1 MKENLLS
8 AIKAHD
14 FNTIRTI
21 CFDLSQEERL
31 KLKVF
36 FLDTPITQMYDMP
49 KSWAKNVPNDAI
61 VMAYAFMCLSDQREE
76 ILHFEQKNNI
86 CPWYAKGV
94 FYDFLSTAFYP
105 ELLALIQAPQ
115 GAYLKEELPQMYRE
129 NAEYISFEMLWVLYK
144 MDLIPFNEK
153 LFVKNFYHK
162 NVSYREEPF
171 FIDLLL
177 QYPEIAT
184 QILAAAP
191 KYIYTYLYDTEYI
204 LAMYQILAKNNY
216 FTNRDIVK
224 QYLEALLNPWKKN
237 ILNAYCRWIEVINP
251 TADEVIENQ
260 YTFFSLLSLGNTAL
274 INFAMK
280 QLQKAANASTFDFQ
294 AFADNFAL
302 CFATQKIAKSQLI
315 GVEILEKYYQKQAPT
330 SPDYRE
336 QLAVLFT
343 VPDAQLQEKVVTLL
357 TTYFNHE
364 GLPEVIA
371 PYRDYLKGKA
381 QDLLATLNPTPVPPP
396 EGKGASLNQDNNL
409 PSQFADCPPSGK
421 SARAE
426 YVGELEPHSSHN
438 SDTPRTPKIARAAR
452 TLTPENLLFLL
463 GDCLR
468 ERTAATIDLF
478 FEGLVQLQE
487 SLPANYTKELAPY
500 LKKLMKSHYLD
511 SVTTIIKGF
520 LYCYSHQKPLE
531 IPPYQY
537 TYEESNALR
546 EKLDEAGFEE
556 YLLWD
561 RLYKHKIFMPF
572 LFHKAQLTLK
582 YLNQKEVLP
591 FLSTPTHEPF
601 YIDTEIFVDKL
612 LQYEA
617 VNKQP
622 DLHDLIVAC
631 NRLLFR
637 EVSATA
643 KEKARQLKGDYA
655 KAIQYYLGLTDEIQP
670 TEELLPLWTQIT
682 RIKHPDRE
690 FPEFEITSA
699 KDIPSVVKPYYIGYG
714 WTKWRDR
721 DMFTFHNY
729 DIGYDEK
736 SEKGYWI
743 EYYRNSFSP
752 FYYNACGGSTPLST
766 EVNYLLSLNPHY
778 PDAILCGYI
787 ANNACGAE
795 EIRNMQ
801 LPLEAV
807 LRYDLRVR
815 HSGWLYIGACLLYD
829 KRPSRDL
836 AYEYILQALAR
847 DEDLHYV
854 GRYLSDALAMHFS
867 PINRFIEFLD
877 RPTRDPKLKAFQR
890 KVVTLYLEEVKKQD
904 KLPRNH
910 KKLVEFI
917 HL

>member
-14 FNTIRTI
+14 FNAIRNI
-21 CFDLSQEERL
+21 CFGLSEEERL

-76 ILHFEQKNNI
+76 ILHFERKNNI

-144 MDLIPFNEK
+144 MDLISFNEK
-153 LFVKNFYHK
+153 LFVENFYNK

-184 QILAAAP
+184 QILVAAP

-294 AFADNFAL
+294 SFADNFAL
-302 CFATQKIAKSQLI
+302 CFTIQKIAKSQLI
-315 GVEILEKYYQKQAPT
+315 GVEILEKYYKKQAPT
-330 SPDYRE
+330 NPDYRE

-343 VPDAQLQEKVVTLL
+343 VPDAQLQEKVANLL

-371 PYRDYLKGKA
+371 PYCDYLKGKA
-381 QDLLATLNPTPVPPP
+381 QDLLATPSPSENSENSENSPT
-396 EGKGASLNQDNNL
+396 
-409 PSQFADCPPSGK
+409 
-421 SARAE
+421 ARAARTS
-426 YVGELEPHSSHN
+426 HSS
-438 SDTPRTPKIARAAR
+438 RTPKIARAAR
-452 TLTPENLLFLL
+452 TLTPEDLLFLL

-478 FEGLVQLQE
+478 FEGLVQQQE

-531 IPPYQY
+531 IPSYQY

-546 EKLDEAGFEE
+546 EKLDEAAFEE
-556 YLLWD
+556 YLLWG

-582 YLNQKEVLP
+582 YLNEKEVLP

-631 NRLLFR
+631 NRLIFR

-655 KAIQYYLGLTDEIQP
+655 PAIQYYLGLTDEVQP

-690 FPEFEITSA
+690 FPEFENTSA

-729 DIGYDEK
+729 DVGYDEK

-743 EYYRNSFSP
+743 GHYRNSFSP
-752 FYYNACGGSTPLST
+752 LYYNACGGSTPLST

-787 ANNACGAE
+787 ANNACGAD

-847 DEDLHYV
+847 GEDLHYV
-854 GRYLSDALAMHFS
+854 ARYLSDALAMHFS
-867 PINRFIEFLD
+867 PINRFVEFLD

-890 KVVTLYLEEVKKQD
+890 KVVALYLEEAKKQD

-910 KKLVEFI
+910 KKLEEFS
-917 HL
+917 H

>member
-8 AIKAHD
+8 AIKVHD
-14 FNTIRTI
+14 FNAIRTI
-21 CFDLSQEERL
+21 CFGLSEEERL

-49 KSWAKNVPNDAI
+49 KSWAKNVPNDHI
-61 VMAYAFMCLSDQREE
+61 VMAYAFMCLSNQREE
-76 ILHFEQKNNI
+76 ILHFERKNNI

-153 LFVKNFYHK
+153 LFVENFYHK

-204 LAMYQILAKNNY
+204 LAMYHILAKNNY

-280 QLQKAANASTFDFQ
+280 QLQKAANASDFDFQ
-294 AFADNFAL
+294 SFADNFAL
-302 CFATQKIAKSQLI
+302 CFTTQKIAKSQLI
-315 GVEILEKYYQKQAPT
+315 GVEILEKHYKKQAPT
-330 SPDYRE
+330 NPDYRE

-343 VPDAQLQEKVVTLL
+343 VPDTKLQEKVATLL

-381 QDLLATLNPTPVPPP
+381 QDLLATLSPS
-396 EGKGASLNQDNNL
+396 ELSASSDLSDGSASSEN
-409 PSQFADCPPSGK
+409 SQTAFA
-421 SARAE
+421 
-426 YVGELEPHSSHN
+426 
-438 SDTPRTPKIARAAR
+438 IR
-452 TLTPENLLFLL
+452 TLTPIFYPLTPEKLLFLL

-468 ERTAATIDLF
+468 ERTAGTIGLF

-546 EKLDEAGFEE
+546 EKLDEAAFEE

-582 YLNQKEVLP
+582 YLNEKEVLP

-655 KAIQYYLGLTDEIQP
+655 KAIQYYLGLTDEVQP

-682 RIKHPDRE
+682 RIKYPDRE
-690 FPEFEITSA
+690 FPEFETTSA

-721 DMFTFHNY
+721 DIFTFHNY

-743 EYYRNSFSP
+743 EHYRNSFSP
-752 FYYNACGGSTPLST
+752 LYYNACGGSTPLST

-787 ANNACGAE
+787 ANNAYGAE

-801 LPLEAV
+801 LPLEAI
-807 LRYDLRVR
+807 LRYDLRVC

-836 AYEYILQALAR
+836 AYEYILQALTR
-847 DEDLHYV
+847 GEDLHYV
-854 GRYLSDALAMHFS
+854 ARYLSDALAMHFS
-867 PINRFIEFLD
+867 PINRFVEFLD
-877 RPTRDPKLKAFQR
+877 RPISDPKVKAFQR
-890 KVVTLYLEEVKKQD
+890 KVVALYLEEAKKQD

-910 KKLVEFI
+910 KKLAAFSD
-917 HL
+917 

>member
-14 FNTIRTI
+14 FNAIRTI
-21 CFDLSQEERL
+21 CFGLSQEERL

-36 FLDTPITQMYDMP
+36 FLDTPITQMYDLP
-49 KSWAKNVPNDAI
+49 KSWAKNVPNDHI
-61 VMAYAFMCLSDQREE
+61 VMAYVFMCLSDQREE
-76 ILHFEQKNNI
+76 ILHFERKNNI
-86 CPWYAKGV
+86 SPWYAKGV

-191 KYIYTYLYDTEYI
+191 KYIYTYLYHTEYI

-260 YTFFSLLSLGNTAL
+260 YTLFSLLSLGNTAL

-280 QLQKAANASTFDFQ
+280 QLQKAANAFDFQ
-294 AFADNFAL
+294 SFADNFAL

-315 GVEILEKYYQKQAPT
+315 GVEILEKHYQKQAPIN
-330 SPDYRE
+330 PNYRE

-343 VPDAQLQEKVVTLL
+343 IPDTQLQEKVANLL

-364 GLPEVIA
+364 GLPKIIA

-381 QDLLATLNPTPVPPP
+381 QDLLATLSPSENSENSENSPT
-396 EGKGASLNQDNNL
+396 ACAART
-409 PSQFADCPPSGK
+409 SQTAC
-421 SARAE
+421 
-426 YVGELEPHSSHN
+426 
-438 SDTPRTPKIARAAR
+438 AAR
-452 TLTPENLLFLL
+452 TLTPITYPLTPNDLLFLL

-546 EKLDEAGFEE
+546 EKLDEAAFEE

-582 YLNQKEVLP
+582 YLNEKEVLP

-637 EVSATA
+637 EVSEAA

-655 KAIQYYLGLTDEIQP
+655 KAIQYYLGLTDEVQP
-670 TEELLPLWTQIT
+670 TEEFLPLWTQIT

-690 FPEFEITSA
+690 FPEFENTSA

-729 DIGYDEK
+729 DVGYDEK

-743 EYYRNSFSP
+743 EHYRNSFSP
-752 FYYNACGGSTPLST
+752 LYYNACGGSTPLST

-795 EIRNMQ
+795 EIRNML

-847 DEDLHYV
+847 GEDLHYV
-854 GRYLSDALAMHFS
+854 GRYLSDVLAMHFS
-867 PINRFIEFLD
+867 PINRFVEFLD

-890 KVVTLYLEEVKKQD
+890 KVVTLYLDEAKKQD

-910 KKLVEFI
+910 KKLVEFS
-917 HL
+917 L

>member
-14 FNTIRTI
+14 FNAIRNI
-21 CFDLSQEERL
+21 CFGLSEEERL

-76 ILHFEQKNNI
+76 ILHFERKNNI

-129 NAEYISFEMLWVLYK
+129 NAKYISFEMLWVLYK

-153 LFVKNFYHK
+153 LFVENFYHK

-204 LAMYQILAKNNY
+204 LAMYHILAKNNY

-294 AFADNFAL
+294 SFADNFTL
-302 CFATQKIAKSQLI
+302 CFAIPKIAKSQLI
-315 GVEILEKYYQKQAPT
+315 GLDILEKYYKKQAPT
-330 SPDYRE
+330 NTEYRE

-343 VPDAQLQEKVVTLL
+343 VPEVILQEKVAGLL
-357 TTYFNHE
+357 TTYFAEE
-364 GLPEVIA
+364 GLAEVVA
-371 PYRDYLKGKA
+371 PYRDYLKI
-381 QDLLATLNPTPVPPP
+381 PTPV
-396 EGKGASLNQDNNL
+396 SLPQEEEPLSKEACQDNISSSFEERFPL
-409 PSQFADCPPSGK
+409 EVGKLQVPTTAD
-421 SARAE
+421 
-426 YVGELEPHSSHN
+426 
-438 SDTPRTPKIARAAR
+438 T
-452 TLTPENLLFLL
+452 LLFLL

-468 ERTAATIDLF
+468 ERTAGTIDLF

-531 IPPYQY
+531 IPSYQY

-546 EKLDEAGFEE
+546 EKLDEAAFEE
-556 YLLWD
+556 YLLWG

-582 YLNQKEVLP
+582 YLNEKEVLP

-631 NRLLFR
+631 NRLIFK
-637 EVSATA
+637 EVSVVA

-655 KAIQYYLGLTDEIQP
+655 PAIQYYLGLTDEIQP

-682 RIKHPDRE
+682 RIKHPNRE
-690 FPEFEITSA
+690 FPEFETTSA

-729 DIGYDEK
+729 DVGYDEK

-743 EYYRNSFSP
+743 GHYRNSFSP
-752 FYYNACGGSTPLST
+752 LYYNACGGSTPLST

-787 ANNACGAE
+787 ANNACGAD

-847 DEDLHYV
+847 GEDLHYV
-854 GRYLSDALAMHFS
+854 ARYLSDALAMHFS
-867 PINRFIEFLD
+867 PINRFVEFLD

-890 KVVTLYLEEVKKQD
+890 KVVALYLEEAKKQD

-910 KKLVEFI
+910 KKIAEFN
-917 HL
+917 HQ

>member
-8 AIKAHD
+8 AVKAHD
-14 FNTIRTI
+14 FNAIRTI
-21 CFDLSQEERL
+21 CFGLSQEERL

-49 KSWAKNVPNDAI
+49 KSWAKNVPNDHI

-76 ILHFEQKNNI
+76 ILHFERKNNI
-86 CPWYAKGV
+86 SPWYAKGV

-115 GAYLKEELPQMYRE
+115 GAYLKEELPQMYLE
-129 NAEYISFEMLWVLYK
+129 NAKWISFEMLWVLYK
-144 MDLIPFNEK
+144 LDLIPFNEK
-153 LFVKNFYHK
+153 LFIENFYHK

-204 LAMYQILAKNNY
+204 LAMYHILAKNNY

-224 QYLEALLNPWKKN
+224 QYLQALLNPWKKN
-237 ILNAYCRWIEVINP
+237 ILNAYCRWIEAINP
-251 TADEVIENQ
+251 TTDEVIENQ
-260 YTFFSLLSLGNTAL
+260 YILFSILSLGNTAL

-294 AFADNFAL
+294 SFADNFTL
-302 CFATQKIAKSQLI
+302 CFAIPKIAKSQLI
-315 GVEILEKYYQKQAPT
+315 GLDILEKYYKKQAPT
-330 SPDYRE
+330 NTEYRE

-343 VPDAQLQEKVVTLL
+343 VPEVILQEKVAGLL
-357 TTYFNHE
+357 TTYFAEE
-364 GLPEVIA
+364 GLAEVVA
-371 PYRDYLKGKA
+371 PYRDYLKI
-381 QDLLATLNPTPVPPP
+381 PTPV
-396 EGKGASLNQDNNL
+396 SLPQEEDPLSKEACQDNISSSFEERFPL
-409 PSQFADCPPSGK
+409 EVGKLQVPTTAD
-421 SARAE
+421 A
-426 YVGELEPHSSHN
+426 
-438 SDTPRTPKIARAAR
+438 
-452 TLTPENLLFLL
+452 LLFLL

-468 ERTAATIDLF
+468 ERTAGTIDLF

-511 SVTTIIKGF
+511 SVITIIKGF

-546 EKLDEAGFEE
+546 EKLDEAAFEE

-582 YLNQKEVLP
+582 YLNEKEVLP

-601 YIDTEIFVDKL
+601 YIEAEIFVDKL

-637 EVSATA
+637 NVSAAA
-643 KEKARQLKGDYA
+643 KAKAQKLKGTYA
-655 KAIQYYLGLTDEIQP
+655 PAIQYHLGITDKIQP
-670 TEELLPLWTQIT
+670 TEEFLPLWTQIT

-690 FPEFEITSA
+690 FPEFETTSA
-699 KDIPSVVKPYYIGYG
+699 KEIPSVVKPYYIGYG
-714 WTKWRDR
+714 WTKWRGKDI
-721 DMFTFHNY
+721 FTFHNY

-743 EYYRNSFSP
+743 EHYRNSFSP
-752 FYYNACGGSTPLST
+752 LYYNACGGSTPLST

-801 LPLEAV
+801 LPLEAI

-836 AYEYILQALAR
+836 AYEYILQALTR
-847 DEDLHYV
+847 GEDLHYV

-877 RPTRDPKLKAFQR
+877 RPTYDPKIKTFG
-890 KVVTLYLEEVKKQD
+890 KDVVALYLEEVKKQE
-904 KLPRNH
+904 KLPRYH
-910 KKLVEFI
+910 KKLAAFGD
-917 HL
+917 

>member
-8 AIKAHD
+8 AIKAHY
-14 FNTIRTI
+14 FNAIRNI
-21 CFDLSQEERL
+21 CFGLSEEERL

-36 FLDTPITQMYDMP
+36 FLDTPITQMYDLP
-49 KSWAKNVPNDAI
+49 KSWAKNVPNDRI

-76 ILHFEQKNNI
+76 ILHFERKNNI
-86 CPWYAKGV
+86 SPWYAKRV

-105 ELLALIQAPQ
+105 ELLALIKAPQ
-115 GAYLKEELPQMYRE
+115 GAYLKEELPQMYVE
-129 NAEYISFEMLWVLYK
+129 NAKYISFEMLWVLYK

-153 LFVKNFYHK
+153 LFVENFYHK

-204 LAMYQILAKNNY
+204 LAMYHILAKNNY

-224 QYLEALLNPWKKN
+224 QYLQALLNPWKKN
-237 ILNAYCRWIEVINP
+237 ILNAYCRWIEAINP

-260 YTFFSLLSLGNTAL
+260 HTFFSLLSLGNTAL

-280 QLQKAANASTFDFQ
+280 QLQKAANASAFDFQ
-294 AFADNFAL
+294 SFADNFTL
-302 CFATQKIAKSQLI
+302 CFAIPKIAKSQLI
-315 GVEILEKYYQKQAPT
+315 GLDILEKYYKKQAPT
-330 SPDYRE
+330 NTEYRE

-343 VPDAQLQEKVVTLL
+343 VPEVILQEKVAGLL
-357 TTYFNHE
+357 TTYFAEE
-364 GLPEVIA
+364 GLAEVVA
-371 PYRDYLKGKA
+371 PYRDYLKI
-381 QDLLATLNPTPVPPP
+381 PTPI
-396 EGKGASLNQDNNL
+396 SLPQEEDPLNKEACQDNISSSFEERFPL
-409 PSQFADCPPSGK
+409 EVGKLQVPTTAD
-421 SARAE
+421 A
-426 YVGELEPHSSHN
+426 
-438 SDTPRTPKIARAAR
+438 
-452 TLTPENLLFLL
+452 LLFLL

-468 ERTAATIDLF
+468 ERTAGTIDLF
-478 FEGLVQLQE
+478 FEGLIQLQE
-487 SLPANYTKELAPY
+487 RLPANYTKELAPY

-546 EKLDEAGFEE
+546 EKLDEAAFEA
-556 YLLWD
+556 YLLWG
-561 RLYKHKIFMPF
+561 RLYNHKTFMPF

-582 YLNQKEVLP
+582 YLNEKEVLP

-601 YIDTEIFVDKL
+601 YIEAEIFVDKL

-637 EVSATA
+637 NVSAAA
-643 KEKARQLKGDYA
+643 KAKAQKLKGTYA
-655 KAIQYYLGLTDEIQP
+655 PAIQYYLGLTDEIQP

-690 FPEFEITSA
+690 FPEFETTSA

-743 EYYRNSFSP
+743 EHYRNSFSP
-752 FYYNACGGSTPLST
+752 LYYNACGGSTPLST

-795 EIRNMQ
+795 EIRNMK
-801 LPLEAV
+801 LPLEAI
-807 LRYDLRVR
+807 LRYDLRMR

-836 AYEYILQALAR
+836 AYEYILQALTR
-847 DEDLHYV
+847 GEDLHYV

-867 PINRFIEFLD
+867 PINRFVEFLD
-877 RPTRDPKLKAFQR
+877 RPTRDPKVKAFQR
-890 KVVTLYLEEVKKQD
+890 KVVALYLEEAKKQD

-910 KKLVEFI
+910 KKLAAFGD
-917 HL
+917 

>member
-14 FNTIRTI
+14 FTAIRNI
-21 CFDLSQEERL
+21 CFSLSEEERL

-49 KSWAKNVPNDAI
+49 KSWAKNVPNDDI

-76 ILHFEQKNNI
+76 ILHFERKNNI
-86 CPWYAKGV
+86 SPWYAKGV

-115 GAYLKEELPQMYRE
+115 GAYLKEELPQMYLE
-129 NAEYISFEMLWVLYK
+129 NAKYISFEMLWVLYK

-153 LFVKNFYHK
+153 LFVENFYHK

-204 LAMYQILAKNNY
+204 LAMYHILAKNNY

-224 QYLEALLNPWKKN
+224 QYLQALLNPWKKN
-237 ILNAYCRWIEVINP
+237 ILNAYCRWIEAINP

-260 YTFFSLLSLGNTAL
+260 YILFSILSLGNTAL

-280 QLQKAANASTFDFQ
+280 QLQKAANASAFDFQ
-294 AFADNFAL
+294 SFADNFTL
-302 CFATQKIAKSQLI
+302 CFAIPKIAKSQLI
-315 GVEILEKYYQKQAPT
+315 GLEILEKYYKKQAPT
-330 SPDYRE
+330 NTEYRE

-343 VPDAQLQEKVVTLL
+343 VPEVILQEKVAGLL
-357 TTYFNHE
+357 TTYFAEE
-364 GLPEVIA
+364 GLAEVVA
-371 PYRDYLKGKA
+371 PYRDYLKI
-381 QDLLATLNPTPVPPP
+381 PTPV
-396 EGKGASLNQDNNL
+396 SLPQEEEPLSKEACQDNISSSFEERFPL
-409 PSQFADCPPSGK
+409 EVGKLEVPTTAD
-421 SARAE
+421 A
-426 YVGELEPHSSHN
+426 
-438 SDTPRTPKIARAAR
+438 
-452 TLTPENLLFLL
+452 LLFLL

-468 ERTAATIDLF
+468 ERTAGTIDLF

-487 SLPANYTKELAPY
+487 RLPANYTKELAPY
-500 LKKLMKSHYLD
+500 LKKLMKNHYLD

-531 IPPYQY
+531 IPSYQY

-546 EKLDEAGFEE
+546 EKLDEAAFEE

-561 RLYKHKIFMPF
+561 RLYNHKTFMPF

-582 YLNQKEVLP
+582 YLNEKEVLP

-601 YIDTEIFVDKL
+601 YIEAEIFVDKL

-637 EVSATA
+637 NVSAAA
-643 KEKARQLKGDYA
+643 KAKAQKLKGTYTP
-655 KAIQYYLGLTDEIQP
+655 AIQYYLGITDKIQP
-670 TEELLPLWTQIT
+670 TEEFLPLWTQIT

-690 FPEFEITSA
+690 FPEFETTSA
-699 KDIPSVVKPYYIGYG
+699 KEIPSVVKPYYIGYG

-743 EYYRNSFSP
+743 EHYRNSFSP
-752 FYYNACGGSTPLST
+752 LYYNACGGSTPLST

-801 LPLEAV
+801 LPLEAI

-836 AYEYILQALAR
+836 AYEYILQALTR
-847 DEDLHYV
+847 GEDLHYV

-867 PINRFIEFLD
+867 PINRFVEFLD
-877 RPTRDPKLKAFQR
+877 RPTRDPKVKAFQR
-890 KVVTLYLEEVKKQD
+890 KVVALYLEEAKKQD

-910 KKLVEFI
+910 KKLAAFSD
-917 HL
+917 

>member
-8 AIKAHD
+8 AVKAHD
-14 FNTIRTI
+14 FNAIRTI
-21 CFDLSQEERL
+21 CFGLSEEERL

-49 KSWAKNVPNDAI
+49 KSWAKNVPNDHI

-76 ILHFEQKNNI
+76 ILHFERKNNI
-86 CPWYAKGV
+86 SPWYVKGV

-144 MDLIPFNEK
+144 LDLIPFNEK
-153 LFVKNFYHK
+153 LFIENFYHK

-204 LAMYQILAKNNY
+204 LAMYHILAKNNY

-224 QYLEALLNPWKKN
+224 QYLQALLNPWKKN
-237 ILNAYCRWIEVINP
+237 ILNAYCRWIEAINP
-251 TADEVIENQ
+251 TAEEVIENQ
-260 YTFFSLLSLGNTAL
+260 YILFSILSLGNTAL

-294 AFADNFAL
+294 SFADNFTL
-302 CFATQKIAKSQLI
+302 CFAIPKIAKSQLI
-315 GVEILEKYYQKQAPT
+315 GLDILEKHYKKQAPSNT
-330 SPDYRE
+330 EYRE

-343 VPDAQLQEKVVTLL
+343 VPEVILQEKVAGLL
-357 TTYFNHE
+357 TTYFAEE
-364 GLPEVIA
+364 GLAEVVA
-371 PYRDYLKGKA
+371 PYRDYLKI
-381 QDLLATLNPTPVPPP
+381 PTPV
-396 EGKGASLNQDNNL
+396 SLPQEEDPLSKEACQDNISSSFEERFPL
-409 PSQFADCPPSGK
+409 EVGKLQVPTTAD
-421 SARAE
+421 A
-426 YVGELEPHSSHN
+426 
-438 SDTPRTPKIARAAR
+438 
-452 TLTPENLLFLL
+452 LLFLL

-546 EKLDEAGFEE
+546 EKLDEAAFEE
-556 YLLWD
+556 YLLWG
-561 RLYKHKIFMPF
+561 RLYNHKTFMPF

-582 YLNQKEVLP
+582 YLNEKEVLP

-601 YIDTEIFVDKL
+601 YIEAEIFVDKL

-637 EVSATA
+637 NVSAAA
-643 KEKARQLKGDYA
+643 KAKAQKLKGTYA
-655 KAIQYYLGLTDEIQP
+655 PAIQYYLGITDKIQP
-670 TEELLPLWTQIT
+670 TEEFLPLWTQIT

-690 FPEFEITSA
+690 FPEFETTSA
-699 KDIPSVVKPYYIGYG
+699 KEIPSVVKPYYIGYG
-714 WTKWRDR
+714 WTKWRGR
-721 DMFTFHNY
+721 DIFTFHNY

-743 EYYRNSFSP
+743 EHYRNSFSP
-752 FYYNACGGSTPLST
+752 LYYNACGGSTPLST

-801 LPLEAV
+801 LPLEAI

-847 DEDLHYV
+847 GEDLHYV

-877 RPTRDPKLKAFQR
+877 RPTYDPKIKTFG
-890 KVVTLYLEEVKKQD
+890 KEVVALYLEEVKKQE
-904 KLPRNH
+904 KLPRYH
-910 KKLVEFI
+910 KKLAAFGD
-917 HL
+917 

>member
-14 FNTIRTI
+14 FNAIRTI
-21 CFDLSQEERL
+21 CFGLSEEERL

-49 KSWAKNVPNDAI
+49 KSWAKNVPNDHI

-76 ILHFEQKNNI
+76 ILHFERKNNI
-86 CPWYAKGV
+86 SPWYAKGV

-144 MDLIPFNEK
+144 LDLIPFNEK
-153 LFVKNFYHK
+153 LFIENFYHK

-204 LAMYQILAKNNY
+204 LAMYHILAKNNY

-224 QYLEALLNPWKKN
+224 QYLQALLNPWKKN
-237 ILNAYCRWIEVINP
+237 ILNAYCRWIEAINP
-251 TADEVIENQ
+251 TAEEVIENQ
-260 YTFFSLLSLGNTAL
+260 YILFSILSLGNTAL

-294 AFADNFAL
+294 SFADNFTL
-302 CFATQKIAKSQLI
+302 CFAIPKIAKSQLI
-315 GVEILEKYYQKQAPT
+315 GLDILEKYYKKQAPSNT
-330 SPDYRE
+330 EYRE

-343 VPDAQLQEKVVTLL
+343 VPEVILQEKVAGLL
-357 TTYFNHE
+357 ITYFAEE
-364 GLPEVIA
+364 GLAEVVA
-371 PYRDYLKGKA
+371 PYRDYLKI
-381 QDLLATLNPTPVPPP
+381 PTPVYLPQEEDPLSK
-396 EGKGASLNQDNNL
+396 EACQDNISSSFEERFPL
-409 PSQFADCPPSGK
+409 EVGKLQVPTTAD
-421 SARAE
+421 A
-426 YVGELEPHSSHN
+426 
-438 SDTPRTPKIARAAR
+438 
-452 TLTPENLLFLL
+452 LLFLL

-468 ERTAATIDLF
+468 ERTAGTIDLF

-500 LKKLMKSHYLD
+500 LKKLMKNHYLD
-511 SVTTIIKGF
+511 SVITIIKGF

-546 EKLDEAGFEE
+546 EKLDEAAFEE

-582 YLNQKEVLP
+582 YLNEKEVLP

-601 YIDTEIFVDKL
+601 YIEAEIFVDKL

-637 EVSATA
+637 NVSAAA
-643 KEKARQLKGDYA
+643 KAKAQKLKGTYA
-655 KAIQYYLGLTDEIQP
+655 PAIQYYLGITDKIQP
-670 TEELLPLWTQIT
+670 TEEFLPLWTQIT

-690 FPEFEITSA
+690 FPEFETTSA
-699 KDIPSVVKPYYIGYG
+699 KEIPSVVKPYYIGYG
-714 WTKWRDR
+714 WTKWRGR
-721 DMFTFHNY
+721 DIFTFHNY

-743 EYYRNSFSP
+743 EHYRNSFSP
-752 FYYNACGGSTPLST
+752 LYYNACGGSTPLST

-801 LPLEAV
+801 LPLEAI

-847 DEDLHYV
+847 GEDLHYV

-877 RPTRDPKLKAFQR
+877 RPTYDPKIKTFG
-890 KVVTLYLEEVKKQD
+890 KEVVALYLEEVKKQE
-904 KLPRNH
+904 KLPRYH
-910 KKLVEFI
+910 KKLAAFGD
-917 HL
+917 

>member
-8 AIKAHD
+8 AVKAHD
-14 FNTIRTI
+14 FNAIRTI
-21 CFDLSQEERL
+21 CFGLSQEERL

-49 KSWAKNVPNDAI
+49 KSWAKNVPNDHI

-76 ILHFEQKNNI
+76 ILHFERKNNI
-86 CPWYAKGV
+86 SPWYVKGV

-153 LFVKNFYHK
+153 LFVENFYHK
-162 NVSYREEPF
+162 NVSYREESF

-204 LAMYQILAKNNY
+204 LAMYHILLKNNY

-224 QYLEALLNPWKKN
+224 QYLQALLNPWKKN
-237 ILNAYCRWIEVINP
+237 ILNTYCRWIEAINP
-251 TADEVIENQ
+251 TAEEVIENQ
-260 YTFFSLLSLGNTAL
+260 YILFSILSLGNTAL

-294 AFADNFAL
+294 SFADNFTL
-302 CFATQKIAKSQLI
+302 CFAIPKIAKSQLI
-315 GVEILEKYYQKQAPT
+315 GLDILEKYYKKQAPT
-330 SPDYRE
+330 NTEYRE

-343 VPDAQLQEKVVTLL
+343 VPEVILQEKVAGLL
-357 TTYFNHE
+357 TTYFAEE
-364 GLPEVIA
+364 GLAEVVA
-371 PYRDYLKGKA
+371 PYRDYLKI
-381 QDLLATLNPTPVPPP
+381 PTPV
-396 EGKGASLNQDNNL
+396 SLPQEEDPLSKEACQDNISSSFEERFPL
-409 PSQFADCPPSGK
+409 EVGKLQVPTTAD
-421 SARAE
+421 A
-426 YVGELEPHSSHN
+426 
-438 SDTPRTPKIARAAR
+438 
-452 TLTPENLLFLL
+452 LLFLL

-468 ERTAATIDLF
+468 ERTAGTIDLF

-546 EKLDEAGFEE
+546 EKLDEAAFEE
-556 YLLWD
+556 YLLWS
-561 RLYKHKIFMPF
+561 RLYNHKTFMPF

-582 YLNQKEVLP
+582 YLNEKEVLP

-601 YIDTEIFVDKL
+601 YIEAEIFVDKL

-637 EVSATA
+637 NVSAAA
-643 KEKARQLKGDYA
+643 KAKAQKLKGTYA
-655 KAIQYYLGLTDEIQP
+655 PAIQYYLGITDKIQP
-670 TEELLPLWTQIT
+670 TEEFLPLWTQIT

-690 FPEFEITSA
+690 FPEFETTSA
-699 KDIPSVVKPYYIGYG
+699 KEIPSVVKPYYIGYG
-714 WTKWRDR
+714 WTKWRGR
-721 DMFTFHNY
+721 DIFTFHNY

-743 EYYRNSFSP
+743 EHYRNSFSP
-752 FYYNACGGSTPLST
+752 LYYNACGGSTPLST

-801 LPLEAV
+801 LPLEAI

-847 DEDLHYV
+847 GEDLHYV

-877 RPTRDPKLKAFQR
+877 RPTYDPKIKTFG
-890 KVVTLYLEEVKKQD
+890 KEVVALYLEEVKKQE
-904 KLPRNH
+904 KLPRYH
-910 KKLVEFI
+910 KKLAAFGD
-917 HL
+917 

>member
-8 AIKAHD
+8 AVKAHD
-14 FNTIRTI
+14 FNAIRTI
-21 CFDLSQEERL
+21 CFGLSEEERL

-49 KSWAKNVPNDAI
+49 KSWAKNVPNDGI

-76 ILHFEQKNNI
+76 ILHFERKNNI

-153 LFVKNFYHK
+153 LFVENFYHK

-204 LAMYQILAKNNY
+204 LAMYHILTKNNY

-224 QYLEALLNPWKKN
+224 QYLQALLNPWKKN

-260 YTFFSLLSLGNTAL
+260 YTFFSILSLGNTAL

-294 AFADNFAL
+294 SFADNFTL
-302 CFATQKIAKSQLI
+302 CFAIPKIARSQLI
-315 GVEILEKYYQKQAPT
+315 GLDILEKYYKKQAPT
-330 SPDYRE
+330 NTEYRE

-343 VPDAQLQEKVVTLL
+343 VPEVILQEKVAGLL
-357 TTYFNHE
+357 TTYFAEE
-364 GLPEVIA
+364 GLAEVVA
-371 PYRDYLKGKA
+371 PYRDYLKI
-381 QDLLATLNPTPVPPP
+381 PTPV
-396 EGKGASLNQDNNL
+396 SLPQEEDPLSKEACQDNISSSFEEHFPL
-409 PSQFADCPPSGK
+409 EVGKLQVPTTAD
-421 SARAE
+421 A
-426 YVGELEPHSSHN
+426 
-438 SDTPRTPKIARAAR
+438 
-452 TLTPENLLFLL
+452 LLFLL

-468 ERTAATIDLF
+468 ERTAGTIDLF

-500 LKKLMKSHYLD
+500 LKKLMKNHYLD
-511 SVTTIIKGF
+511 SVITIIKGF

-546 EKLDEAGFEE
+546 EKLDEAAFEE

-582 YLNQKEVLP
+582 YLNEKEVLP

-601 YIDTEIFVDKL
+601 YIEVEIFVDKL

-637 EVSATA
+637 NVSAAA
-643 KEKARQLKGDYA
+643 KAKAQKLKGTYA
-655 KAIQYYLGLTDEIQP
+655 PAIQYYLGITDKIQP
-670 TEELLPLWTQIT
+670 TEEFLPLWTQIT

-690 FPEFEITSA
+690 FPEFENTSA

-743 EYYRNSFSP
+743 EHYRNSFSP
-752 FYYNACGGSTPLST
+752 LYYNACGGSTPLST

-801 LPLEAV
+801 LPLEAI

-836 AYEYILQALAR
+836 AYEYILQALTR
-847 DEDLHYV
+847 GEDLHYV

-877 RPTRDPKLKAFQR
+877 RPTYDPKIKTFG
-890 KVVTLYLEEVKKQD
+890 KEVVALYLEEVKKQE
-904 KLPRNH
+904 KLPRYH
-910 KKLVEFI
+910 KKLAAFGD
-917 HL
+917 

>member
-14 FNTIRTI
+14 FNAIRNI
-21 CFDLSQEERL
+21 CFGLSEEERL

-76 ILHFEQKNNI
+76 ILHFERKNNI

-105 ELLALIQAPQ
+105 ELLALIQASQ

-129 NAEYISFEMLWVLYK
+129 NAKYISFEMLWVLYK

-153 LFVKNFYHK
+153 LFVENFYHK

-204 LAMYQILAKNNY
+204 LAMYHILAKNNY

-224 QYLEALLNPWKKN
+224 QYLQALLNPWKKN
-237 ILNAYCRWIEVINP
+237 ILNAYCRWIEAINP

-260 YTFFSLLSLGNTAL
+260 YILFSILSLGNTAL

-294 AFADNFAL
+294 SFADNFAL
-302 CFATQKIAKSQLI
+302 CFTIQKIAKSQLI
-315 GVEILEKYYQKQAPT
+315 GVEILEKYYKKQAPT
-330 SPDYRE
+330 NPDYRE

-343 VPDAQLQEKVVTLL
+343 VPDAQLQEKVATLL

-396 EGKGASLNQDNNL
+396 EGKGASLNQDNDLSSQL
-409 PSQFADCPPSGK
+409 PDCPPSGV
-421 SARAE
+421 R
-426 YVGELEPHSSHN
+426 GLEP
-438 SDTPRTPKIARAAR
+438 RTSQTASTAL
-452 TLTPENLLFLL
+452 TLTPVPCPLTPEDLLFLL

-478 FEGLVQLQE
+478 FEGLVQQQE

-546 EKLDEAGFEE
+546 EKLDEAAFEA

-561 RLYKHKIFMPF
+561 RLYNHKTFMPF

-582 YLNQKEVLP
+582 YLNEKEVLP

-655 KAIQYYLGLTDEIQP
+655 KAIQYYLGLTDEVQP

-690 FPEFEITSA
+690 FPEFETTSA

-714 WTKWRDR
+714 WTKWRGR

-729 DIGYDEK
+729 DVGYDEK

-743 EYYRNSFSP
+743 GHYRNSFSP
-752 FYYNACGGSTPLST
+752 LYYNACGGSMPLST

-787 ANNACGAE
+787 ANNACGAD

-815 HSGWLYIGACLLYD
+815 HSGWLYIDTCLLYD

-847 DEDLHYV
+847 GEDLHYV
-854 GRYLSDALAMHFS
+854 ARYLSDALAMHFS
-867 PINRFIEFLD
+867 PINRFVEFLD

-890 KVVTLYLEEVKKQD
+890 KVVALYLEEAKKQD

-910 KKLVEFI
+910 KKLEEFS
-917 HL
+917 H

>member
-8 AIKAHD
+8 AIKAHN
-14 FNTIRTI
+14 FNEIRTI
-21 CFDLSQEERL
+21 CFGLSEEERL

-49 KSWAKNVPNDAI
+49 KSWAKNVPNDHI

-76 ILHFEQKNNI
+76 ILHFERKNNI
-86 CPWYAKGV
+86 SPWYAKGV

-105 ELLALIQAPQ
+105 ELLAIIQAPQ

-153 LFVKNFYHK
+153 LFIENFYHK

-204 LAMYQILAKNNY
+204 LAMYHILAKNNY

-224 QYLEALLNPWKKN
+224 QYLQALLNPWKKN
-237 ILNAYCRWIEVINP
+237 ILNAYCRWIEAINP

-260 YTFFSLLSLGNTAL
+260 YILFSILSLGNTAL

-294 AFADNFAL
+294 SFADNFTL
-302 CFATQKIAKSQLI
+302 CFAIPKIAKSQLI
-315 GVEILEKYYQKQAPT
+315 GLDILEKYYKKQAPT
-330 SPDYRE
+330 NTKYRE

-343 VPDAQLQEKVVTLL
+343 VPEVILQEKVAGLL
-357 TTYFNHE
+357 TTYFAEE
-364 GLPEVIA
+364 GLAEVVA
-371 PYRDYLKGKA
+371 PYRDYLKI
-381 QDLLATLNPTPVPPP
+381 PTPV
-396 EGKGASLNQDNNL
+396 SLPQEEDPLSKEACQDNISSSFEEHFPL
-409 PSQFADCPPSGK
+409 EVGKLQVPTTAD
-421 SARAE
+421 A
-426 YVGELEPHSSHN
+426 
-438 SDTPRTPKIARAAR
+438 
-452 TLTPENLLFLL
+452 LLFLL

-468 ERTAATIDLF
+468 ERTAGTIDLF

-500 LKKLMKSHYLD
+500 LKKLMKNHYLD

-546 EKLDEAGFEE
+546 EKLDEAAFEE

-582 YLNQKEVLP
+582 YLNEKEVLP
-591 FLSTPTHEPF
+591 FLSTPMHEPF
-601 YIDTEIFVDKL
+601 YIEAEIFVDKL

-637 EVSATA
+637 NVSAAA
-643 KEKARQLKGDYA
+643 KAKAQKLKGTYA
-655 KAIQYYLGLTDEIQP
+655 PTIQYHLGITDKIQP
-670 TEELLPLWTQIT
+670 TEEFLPLWTQIT

-690 FPEFEITSA
+690 FPEFETTSA
-699 KDIPSVVKPYYIGYG
+699 KEIPSVVKPYYIGYG
-714 WTKWRDR
+714 WTKWRGR
-721 DMFTFHNY
+721 DIFTFHNY

-743 EYYRNSFSP
+743 EHYRNSFSP
-752 FYYNACGGSTPLST
+752 LYYNACGGSTPLST

-801 LPLEAV
+801 LPLEAI

-847 DEDLHYV
+847 GEDLHYV

-867 PINRFIEFLD
+867 PINRFVEFLD
-877 RPTRDPKLKAFQR
+877 RPTRDPKVKAFQR
-890 KVVTLYLEEVKKQD
+890 KVVALYLEEAKKQN

-910 KKLVEFI
+910 KKLAAFSD
-917 HL
+917 

>member
-1 MKENLLS
+1 MKETLLF

-14 FNTIRTI
+14 FTAIRNI
-21 CFDLSQEERL
+21 CFALSEEERQEL
-31 KLKVF
+31 KSYF
-36 FLDTPITQMYDMP
+36 
-49 KSWAKNVPNDAI
+49 ARKNFNFIFREVLEKEKRYHFSNKELAI
-61 VMAYAFMCLSDQREE
+61 ISYTIMCVCNTLEE
-76 ILHFEQKNNI
+76 VRKIETFQNI
-86 CPWYAKGV
+86 EPYIKGN
-94 FYDFLSTAFYP
+94 YYYFLSSL
-105 ELLALIQAPQ
+105 EDEVLLDFVQSPQ
-115 GAYLKEELPQMYRE
+115 GAYMIEGIQLMYKDNPLE
-129 NAEYISFEMLWVLYK
+129 MSF
-144 MDLIPFNEK
+144 
-153 LFVKNFYHK
+153 
-162 NVSYREEPF
+162 
-171 FIDLLL
+171 
-177 QYPEIAT
+177 
-184 QILAAAP
+184 QILWSVYKAGYIPLNEGIFIQRMYDLNWFKADEHLT
-191 KYIYTYLYDTEYI
+191 KYLLKHPETVVLFPSVPAYIQDTIFTTEEWKKIYHTLN
-204 LAMYQILAKNNY
+204 KKGY
-216 FTNRDIVK
+216 FTNKNAI
-224 QYLEALLNPWKKN
+224 LHAFIEALLNPWKKTV
-237 ILNAYCRWIEVINP
+237 LDMYCRWIETLEP
-251 TADEVIENQ
+251 SHQE
-260 YTFFSLLSLGNTAL
+260 LLSNQHTLFAL
-274 INFAMK
+274 LSSDKTSVVNFVMK
-280 QLQKAANASTFDFQ
+280 LIKEISSEKAFDFQ

-302 CFATQKIAKSQLI
+302 CFTIQKIAKSQLI
-315 GVEILEKYYQKQAPT
+315 GLDILAKHYKQQP
-330 SPDYRE
+330 PVNIEYRE

-343 VPDAQLQEKVVTLL
+343 VPDAKLQEKVANLL
-357 TTYFNHE
+357 TTYFGGK
-364 GLPEVIA
+364 GLTEVVA
-371 PYRDYLKGKA
+371 PYQDYLKGKA
-381 QDLLATLNPTPVPPP
+381 QDLLATLSPSENSENSHSSHSSHTSQTASTALTLTPVP
-396 EGKGASLNQDNNL
+396 
-409 PSQFADCPPSGK
+409 CP
-421 SARAE
+421 
-426 YVGELEPHSSHN
+426 
-438 SDTPRTPKIARAAR
+438 
-452 TLTPENLLFLL
+452 LTPEDLLFLL

-478 FEGLVQLQE
+478 FEGLVQQQE

-500 LKKLMKSHYLD
+500 LKKLMKSYYLD

-546 EKLDEAGFEE
+546 EKLDEAAFEE
-556 YLLWD
+556 YLLWN

-582 YLNQKEVLP
+582 YLNEKEVLP
-591 FLSTPTHEPF
+591 FLSTPTHESF

-631 NRLLFR
+631 NRLIFK
-637 EVSATA
+637 EVSAVA
-643 KEKARQLKGDYA
+643 KEKSRQLKGTYA
-655 KAIQYYLGLTDEIQP
+655 PAIQYYLGLTDEVQP

-682 RIKHPDRE
+682 RIKYPDRE
-690 FPEFEITSA
+690 FPEFETTSA
-699 KDIPSVVKPYYIGYG
+699 KEIPSVVKPYYIGYG
-714 WTKWRDR
+714 WTKWRGR

-729 DIGYDEK
+729 DVGYDEK

-743 EYYRNSFSP
+743 GHYRNSFSP
-752 FYYNACGGSTPLST
+752 LYYNACGGSTPLST

-787 ANNACGAE
+787 ANNACGAD

-847 DEDLHYV
+847 GEDLHYV
-854 GRYLSDALAMHFS
+854 ARYLSDVLAMHFS
-867 PINRFIEFLD
+867 PINRFVEFLD

-890 KVVTLYLEEVKKQD
+890 KVVALYLEETKKQD

-910 KKLVEFI
+910 KKLAEFS
-917 HL
+917 H

>member
-14 FNTIRTI
+14 FNAIRNI
-21 CFDLSQEERL
+21 CFGLSEEERL

-76 ILHFEQKNNI
+76 ILHFERKNNI

-162 NVSYREEPF
+162 NVSYREELF

-280 QLQKAANASTFDFQ
+280 QLQKAANASAFDFQ
-294 AFADNFAL
+294 SFADNFAL
-302 CFATQKIAKSQLI
+302 CFTTQKIAKSQLI
-315 GVEILEKYYQKQAPT
+315 GVEILEKYYKKQAPT
-330 SPDYRE
+330 NPDYRE

-343 VPDAQLQEKVVTLL
+343 VPDAQLQEKVANLL
-357 TTYFNHE
+357 TIYFNHE

-381 QDLLATLNPTPVPPP
+381 QDLLATL
-396 EGKGASLNQDNNL
+396 S
-409 PSQFADCPPSGK
+409 PSENSET
-421 SARAE
+421 SE
-426 YVGELEPHSSHN
+426 NSENSHTSHSSH
-438 SDTPRTPKIARAAR
+438 TPLSQGEGSRERI
-452 TLTPENLLFLL
+452 LFLL

-478 FEGLVQLQE
+478 FEGLVQQQE

-500 LKKLMKSHYLD
+500 LKKLMKSYYLD

-546 EKLDEAGFEE
+546 EKLDETAFEE

-582 YLNQKEVLP
+582 YLNKKEVLP

-601 YIDTEIFVDKL
+601 YIDAEIFVDKL

-631 NRLLFR
+631 NRLLFK
-637 EVSATA
+637 EVSAAA
-643 KEKARQLKGDYA
+643 KEKAKQLKGTYA
-655 KAIQYYLGLTDEIQP
+655 PAIQYYLGLTDEIQL
-670 TEELLPLWTQIT
+670 TDELLPLWAQIT

-690 FPEFEITSA
+690 FPEFETTSA
-699 KDIPSVVKPYYIGYG
+699 KNIPSVVKPYYIGYG

-743 EYYRNSFSP
+743 EHYRNSFSP
-752 FYYNACGGSTPLST
+752 LYYNACGGSTPLST

-847 DEDLHYV
+847 GEDLHYV

-867 PINRFIEFLD
+867 PINRFVEFLD
-877 RPTRDPKLKAFQR
+877 RPTRDPKVKAFQR
-890 KVVTLYLEEVKKQD
+890 KVVALYLEEAKKQD

-910 KKLVEFI
+910 KKLEEFS
-917 HL
+917 H

>member
-8 AIKAHD
+8 AVKAHD
-14 FNTIRTI
+14 FNAIRTI
-21 CFDLSQEERL
+21 CFGLSEEERL

-49 KSWAKNVPNDAI
+49 KSWAKNVPNDHI

-76 ILHFEQKNNI
+76 ILHFERKNNI
-86 CPWYAKGV
+86 SPWYVKGV

-115 GAYLKEELPQMYRE
+115 GAYLKEELPQMYLE

-144 MDLIPFNEK
+144 MDLIHFNEK
-153 LFVKNFYHK
+153 LFVENFYHK
-162 NVSYREEPF
+162 NVSYREESF

-191 KYIYTYLYDTEYI
+191 KYIYTYLYHTEYI
-204 LAMYQILAKNNY
+204 LAMYHILAKNNY

-224 QYLEALLNPWKKN
+224 QYLQALLNPWKKN
-237 ILNAYCRWIEVINP
+237 ILNAYCRWIEAINP

-260 YTFFSLLSLGNTAL
+260 YILFSILSLGNTAL

-294 AFADNFAL
+294 SFADNFTL
-302 CFATQKIAKSQLI
+302 CFAIPKIAKSQLI
-315 GVEILEKYYQKQAPT
+315 GLDILEKYYKKQAPT
-330 SPDYRE
+330 NTEYRE

-343 VPDAQLQEKVVTLL
+343 VPEVILQEKVAGLL
-357 TTYFNHE
+357 TTYFAEE
-364 GLPEVIA
+364 GLAEVVA
-371 PYRDYLKGKA
+371 PYRDYLKI
-381 QDLLATLNPTPVPPP
+381 PTPV
-396 EGKGASLNQDNNL
+396 SLPQEEDPLSKEACQDNISSSFEERFPL
-409 PSQFADCPPSGK
+409 EVGKLQVPTTAD
-421 SARAE
+421 A
-426 YVGELEPHSSHN
+426 
-438 SDTPRTPKIARAAR
+438 
-452 TLTPENLLFLL
+452 LLFLL

-468 ERTAATIDLF
+468 ERTAGTIDLF

-500 LKKLMKSHYLD
+500 LKKLMKNHYLD
-511 SVTTIIKGF
+511 SVITIIKGF

-546 EKLDEAGFEE
+546 EKLDEAAFEE

-582 YLNQKEVLP
+582 YLNEKEVLP

-637 EVSATA
+637 NVSAAA
-643 KEKARQLKGDYA
+643 KAKAQKLKGTYA
-655 KAIQYYLGLTDEIQP
+655 PTIQYHLGITDKIQP
-670 TEELLPLWTQIT
+670 TEEFLPLWTQIT

-690 FPEFEITSA
+690 FPEFETTSA
-699 KDIPSVVKPYYIGYG
+699 KEIPSVVKPYYIGYG
-714 WTKWRDR
+714 WTKWRGR
-721 DMFTFHNY
+721 DIFTFHNY

-743 EYYRNSFSP
+743 EHYRNSFSP
-752 FYYNACGGSTPLST
+752 LYYNACGGSTPLST

-801 LPLEAV
+801 LPLEAI

-836 AYEYILQALAR
+836 AYEYILQALTR
-847 DEDLHYV
+847 GEDLHYV

-867 PINRFIEFLD
+867 PINRFVEFLD
-877 RPTRDPKLKAFQR
+877 RPNPPAVKAFG
-890 KVVTLYLEEVKKQD
+890 KEVVALYLEEVKKQE
-904 KLPRNH
+904 KLPRYH
-910 KKLVEFI
+910 KKLAAFGD
-917 HL
+917 

>member
-8 AIKAHD
+8 AVKAHD
-14 FNTIRTI
+14 FNAIRTI
-21 CFDLSQEERL
+21 CFGLSEEERL

-49 KSWAKNVPNDAI
+49 KSWAKNVPNDHI

-76 ILHFEQKNNI
+76 ILHFERKNNI
-86 CPWYAKGV
+86 SPWYAKGV

-115 GAYLKEELPQMYRE
+115 GAYLKEELPQMYLE

-153 LFVKNFYHK
+153 LFVENFYHK

-204 LAMYQILAKNNY
+204 LAMYHILAKNNY

-224 QYLEALLNPWKKN
+224 QYLQALLNPWKKN
-237 ILNAYCRWIEVINP
+237 ILNAYCRWIEAINP
-251 TADEVIENQ
+251 TAEEVIENQ
-260 YTFFSLLSLGNTAL
+260 YILFSILSLGNTAL

-294 AFADNFAL
+294 SFADNFTL
-302 CFATQKIAKSQLI
+302 CFAIPKIAKSQLI
-315 GVEILEKYYQKQAPT
+315 GLDILEKHYKKQAPT
-330 SPDYRE
+330 NTEYRE

-343 VPDAQLQEKVVTLL
+343 VPEVILQEKVAGLL
-357 TTYFNHE
+357 TTYFAEE
-364 GLPEVIA
+364 GLAEVVA
-371 PYRDYLKGKA
+371 PYRDYLKI
-381 QDLLATLNPTPVPPP
+381 PTPV
-396 EGKGASLNQDNNL
+396 SLPQEEDPLSKEACQDNISSSFEERFPL
-409 PSQFADCPPSGK
+409 EVGKLQVPTTAD
-421 SARAE
+421 A
-426 YVGELEPHSSHN
+426 
-438 SDTPRTPKIARAAR
+438 
-452 TLTPENLLFLL
+452 LLFLL

-468 ERTAATIDLF
+468 ERTAGTIDLF

-546 EKLDEAGFEE
+546 EKLDEAAFEE

-582 YLNQKEVLP
+582 YLNEKEVLP

-601 YIDTEIFVDKL
+601 YIEAEIFVDKL

-637 EVSATA
+637 NVSAAA
-643 KEKARQLKGDYA
+643 KAKAQKLKGTYA
-655 KAIQYYLGLTDEIQP
+655 PAIQYYLGITDKIQP
-670 TEELLPLWTQIT
+670 TEEFLPLWTQIT

-690 FPEFEITSA
+690 FPEFETTSA
-699 KDIPSVVKPYYIGYG
+699 KEIPSVVKPYYIGYG
-714 WTKWRDR
+714 WTKWRGR
-721 DMFTFHNY
+721 DIFTFHNY

-743 EYYRNSFSP
+743 EHYRNSFSP
-752 FYYNACGGSTPLST
+752 LYYNACGGSTPLST

-801 LPLEAV
+801 LPLEAI

-847 DEDLHYV
+847 GEDLHYV

-867 PINRFIEFLD
+867 PINRFVEFLD
-877 RPTRDPKLKAFQR
+877 RPTRDPKVKAFQR
-890 KVVTLYLEEVKKQD
+890 KVVALYLEEAKKQN

-910 KKLVEFI
+910 KKLAAFSD
-917 HL
+917 

>member
-14 FNTIRTI
+14 FTAIRTI
-21 CFDLSQEERL
+21 CFALSEEERTATLALFEYHTIKALFEEEL
-31 KLKVF
+31 KKQGITYIPKSIDTILSYALMCLCRNAEELKAAELNIRIRNRSKEHYCY
-36 FLDTPITQMYDMP
+36 FLDTQY
-49 KSWAKNVPNDAI
+49 AVP
-61 VMAYAFMCLSDQREE
+61 L
-76 ILHFEQKNNI
+76 L
-86 CPWYAKGV
+86 
-94 FYDFLSTAFYP
+94 
-105 ELLALIQAPQ
+105 ELLQSPK
-115 GAYLKEELPQMYRE
+115 GAYLQEIIEKMYKAYPME
-129 NAEYISFEMLWVLYK
+129 MSFEILWTLYK
-144 MDLIPFNEK
+144 HKRIAFNGE
-153 LFVKNFYHK
+153 LMMFNLH
-162 NVSYREEPF
+162 YRFDTERDK
-171 FIDLLL
+171 IALAKYLL
-177 QYPEIAT
+177 QNPETAT
-184 QILAAAP
+184 EIFHLVP
-191 KYIYTYLYDTEYI
+191 MYLKDARFNAKETLEMYEYLI
-204 LAMYQILAKNNY
+204 QGGFFADRTIISLFI
-216 FTNRDIVK
+216 
-224 QYLEALLNPWKKN
+224 EGLLNPLKKN
-237 ILNAYCRWIEVINP
+237 
-251 TADEVIENQ
+251 TAD
-260 YTFFSLLSLGNTAL
+260 FFCRVVELLNPITKELLTSQHTLFALLSSDKTSV

-280 QLQKAANASTFDFQ
+280 FIKQIANEKAFDFQ

-302 CFATQKIAKSQLI
+302 CFTIQKIAKSQLI

-330 SPDYRE
+330 NPDYRE

-343 VPDAQLQEKVVTLL
+343 VPDAKLQEKVANLL
-357 TTYFNHE
+357 TTYFNQE

-371 PYRDYLKGKA
+371 PYCDYLKGKA
-381 QDLLATLNPTPVPPP
+381 QDLLATL
-396 EGKGASLNQDNNL
+396 S
-409 PSQFADCPPSGK
+409 PSENSET
-421 SARAE
+421 SE
-426 YVGELEPHSSHN
+426 NSENSHTSHSSH
-438 SDTPRTPKIARAAR
+438 TPLSQGEGSGERI
-452 TLTPENLLFLL
+452 LFLL
-463 GDCLR
+463 GDCIR

-478 FEGLVQLQE
+478 FEGLVQQQE

-546 EKLDEAGFEE
+546 EKLDETAFEE
-556 YLLWD
+556 YLLWG

-582 YLNQKEVLP
+582 YLNEKEVLP

-601 YIDTEIFVDKL
+601 YIDAEIFVDKL

-631 NRLLFR
+631 NRLLFK
-637 EVSATA
+637 EVSVAA
-643 KEKARQLKGDYA
+643 KEKARQLKGTYA
-655 KAIQYYLGLTDEIQP
+655 PAIQYYLGLTDEIQP

-690 FPEFEITSA
+690 FPEFETTSA
-699 KDIPSVVKPYYIGYG
+699 KDIPSVVNPYYIGYG
-714 WTKWRDR
+714 WTKWRGR

-729 DIGYDEK
+729 DVGYDEK

-743 EYYRNSFSP
+743 GHYRNSFSP
-752 FYYNACGGSTPLST
+752 LYYNACGGSTPLST

-787 ANNACGAE
+787 ANNACGAD

-847 DEDLHYV
+847 GEDLHYV
-854 GRYLSDALAMHFS
+854 GRYLSDELAMHFS
-867 PINRFIEFLD
+867 PINRFVEFLD

-890 KVVTLYLEEVKKQD
+890 KVVALYLEEAKKQD

-910 KKLVEFI
+910 KKLEEFS
-917 HL
+917 H

>member
-14 FNTIRTI
+14 FNAIRNI
-21 CFDLSQEERL
+21 CFGLSEEERL

-76 ILHFEQKNNI
+76 ILHFERKNNI

-153 LFVKNFYHK
+153 LFVENFYHK

-191 KYIYTYLYDTEYI
+191 KYIYDYLYHTEYI

-294 AFADNFAL
+294 SFADNFAL
-302 CFATQKIAKSQLI
+302 CFTTQKIAKSQLI
-315 GVEILEKYYQKQAPT
+315 GVEILEKYYKKQAPT
-330 SPDYRE
+330 NPDYRE

-343 VPDAQLQEKVVTLL
+343 VPDAQLQEKVATLL

-381 QDLLATLNPTPVPPP
+381 QDLLATL
-396 EGKGASLNQDNNL
+396 S
-409 PSQFADCPPSGK
+409 PSENSENSKNFKNSHT
-421 SARAE
+421 S
-426 YVGELEPHSSHN
+426 HSSH
-438 SDTPRTPKIARAAR
+438 TPLSLGEGSGERI
-452 TLTPENLLFLL
+452 LFLL

-478 FEGLVQLQE
+478 FEGLVQQQE

-537 TYEESNALR
+537 TYEESNVLR
-546 EKLDEAGFEE
+546 EKLDEAAFEE

-582 YLNQKEVLP
+582 YLNEKEVLP

-631 NRLLFR
+631 NRLLFK
-637 EVSATA
+637 EVSAAA

-655 KAIQYYLGLTDEIQP
+655 PAIQYYLGLTDEIQP

-690 FPEFEITSA
+690 FPEFETTSA
-699 KDIPSVVKPYYIGYG
+699 KDIPSVVKPYYIAYG
-714 WTKWRDR
+714 WTKWRGR

-729 DIGYDEK
+729 DVGYDEK

-743 EYYRNSFSP
+743 GHYRNSFSP

-787 ANNACGAE
+787 ANNACGAD

-847 DEDLHYV
+847 GEDLHYV
-854 GRYLSDALAMHFS
+854 GRYLSDVLAMHFS
-867 PINRFIEFLD
+867 PINRFVEFLD

-890 KVVTLYLEEVKKQD
+890 KVVALYLEEAKKQD

-910 KKLVEFI
+910 KKLEEFS
-917 HL
+917 H

>member
-14 FNTIRTI
+14 FNAIRNI
-21 CFDLSQEERL
+21 CFGLSEEERL

-76 ILHFEQKNNI
+76 ILHFERKNNI

-105 ELLALIQAPQ
+105 ELLALIQASQ

-129 NAEYISFEMLWVLYK
+129 NAKYISFEMLWVLYK

-153 LFVKNFYHK
+153 LFVKNFYNK

-294 AFADNFAL
+294 SFADNFAL
-302 CFATQKIAKSQLI
+302 CFTIQKIAKSQLI
-315 GVEILEKYYQKQAPT
+315 GVEILEKYYKKQAPT
-330 SPDYRE
+330 NPDYRE

-343 VPDAQLQEKVVTLL
+343 VPDAQLQEKVATLL

-371 PYRDYLKGKA
+371 PYCDYLKGKA

-396 EGKGASLNQDNNL
+396 EGKGASLNQDNDLSSQL
-409 PSQFADCPPSGK
+409 PDCPPSGV
-421 SARAE
+421 R
-426 YVGELEPHSSHN
+426 GLEP
-438 SDTPRTPKIARAAR
+438 RTSQTASTAL
-452 TLTPENLLFLL
+452 TLTPVPCPLTPEDLLFLL

-478 FEGLVQLQE
+478 FEGLVQQQE

-546 EKLDEAGFEE
+546 EKLDEAAFEE

-582 YLNQKEVLP
+582 YLNEKEVLP
-591 FLSTPTHEPF
+591 FLSTPTHKPF

-655 KAIQYYLGLTDEIQP
+655 KAIQYYLGLTDEVQP

-682 RIKHPDRE
+682 RIKYPDRE
-690 FPEFEITSA
+690 FPEFETTSA

-743 EYYRNSFSP
+743 EHYRNSFSP
-752 FYYNACGGSTPLST
+752 LYYNACGGSTPLST

-787 ANNACGAE
+787 ANNACGAD

-847 DEDLHYV
+847 GEDLHYV
-854 GRYLSDALAMHFS
+854 ARYLSDALAMHFS
-867 PINRFIEFLD
+867 PINRFVEFLD

-890 KVVTLYLEEVKKQD
+890 KVVALYLEEAKKQD

-910 KKLVEFI
+910 KKLEEFS
-917 HL
+917 H

>member
-1 MKENLLS
+1 MKENLFS

-14 FNTIRTI
+14 FNEIRTI
-21 CFDLSQEERL
+21 CFGLSQEERL

-76 ILHFEQKNNI
+76 ILHFERKNNI

-115 GAYLKEELPQMYRE
+115 GAYLKKELPQMYRE

-153 LFVKNFYHK
+153 LFVENFYHK

-191 KYIYTYLYDTEYI
+191 KYIYTYLYHTEYI

-237 ILNAYCRWIEVINP
+237 ILNAYCRWIEAINP

-260 YTFFSLLSLGNTAL
+260 YILFSILSLGNTAL

-294 AFADNFAL
+294 SFADNFAL
-302 CFATQKIAKSQLI
+302 CFAIPKIAKSQLI
-315 GVEILEKYYQKQAPT
+315 GLDILEKYYKKQAPT
-330 SPDYRE
+330 NTKYRE

-343 VPDAQLQEKVVTLL
+343 VPEVILQEKVAGLL
-357 TTYFNHE
+357 TTYFAEE
-364 GLPEVIA
+364 GLAEVVA
-371 PYRDYLKGKA
+371 PYRDYLKI
-381 QDLLATLNPTPVPPP
+381 PTPV
-396 EGKGASLNQDNNL
+396 SLPQEEDPLSKEACQDNISSSFEERFPL
-409 PSQFADCPPSGK
+409 EVGKLQVPTTAD
-421 SARAE
+421 A
-426 YVGELEPHSSHN
+426 
-438 SDTPRTPKIARAAR
+438 
-452 TLTPENLLFLL
+452 LLFLL

-468 ERTAATIDLF
+468 ERTAGTIDLF

-500 LKKLMKSHYLD
+500 LKKLMKNHYLD
-511 SVTTIIKGF
+511 SVITIIKGF

-546 EKLDEAGFEE
+546 EKLDEAAFEE

-582 YLNQKEVLP
+582 YLNEKEVLP

-601 YIDTEIFVDKL
+601 YIEAEIFVDKL

-637 EVSATA
+637 NVSAAA
-643 KEKARQLKGDYA
+643 KAKAQKLKGTYA
-655 KAIQYYLGLTDEIQP
+655 PAIQYYLGITDKIQP
-670 TEELLPLWTQIT
+670 TEEFLPLWTQIT

-690 FPEFEITSA
+690 FPEFETTSA
-699 KDIPSVVKPYYIGYG
+699 KEIPSVVKPYYISYG

-721 DMFTFHNY
+721 DIFTFHNY

-743 EYYRNSFSP
+743 EHYRNSFSP
-752 FYYNACGGSTPLST
+752 LYYNACGGSTPLST

-801 LPLEAV
+801 LPLEAI

-847 DEDLHYV
+847 GEDLHYV

-877 RPTRDPKLKAFQR
+877 RPNPPAVKAFG
-890 KVVTLYLEEVKKQD
+890 KEVVALYLEEVKKQE
-904 KLPRNH
+904 KLPRYH
-910 KKLVEFI
+910 KKLAAFGD
-917 HL
+917 

>member
-8 AIKAHD
+8 AVKAHD
-14 FNTIRTI
+14 FNAIRTI
-21 CFDLSQEERL
+21 CFGLSEEERL

-49 KSWAKNVPNDAI
+49 KSWAKNVPNDHI

-76 ILHFEQKNNI
+76 ILHFERKNNI
-86 CPWYAKGV
+86 SPWYVKGV

-144 MDLIPFNEK
+144 LDLIPFNEK
-153 LFVKNFYHK
+153 LFIENFYHK

-204 LAMYQILAKNNY
+204 LAMYHILAKNNY

-224 QYLEALLNPWKKN
+224 QYLQALLNPWKKN
-237 ILNAYCRWIEVINP
+237 ILNAYCRWIEAINP
-251 TADEVIENQ
+251 TAEEVIENQ
-260 YTFFSLLSLGNTAL
+260 YILFSILSLGNTAL

-294 AFADNFAL
+294 SFADNFTL
-302 CFATQKIAKSQLI
+302 CFAIPKIAKSQLI
-315 GVEILEKYYQKQAPT
+315 GLDILEKHYKKQAPSNT
-330 SPDYRE
+330 EYRE

-343 VPDAQLQEKVVTLL
+343 VPEVILQEKVAGLL
-357 TTYFNHE
+357 TTYFAEE
-364 GLPEVIA
+364 GLAEVVA
-371 PYRDYLKGKA
+371 PYRDYLKI
-381 QDLLATLNPTPVPPP
+381 PTPV
-396 EGKGASLNQDNNL
+396 SLPQEEDPLSKEACQDNISSSFEERFPL
-409 PSQFADCPPSGK
+409 EVGKLQVPTTAD
-421 SARAE
+421 A
-426 YVGELEPHSSHN
+426 
-438 SDTPRTPKIARAAR
+438 
-452 TLTPENLLFLL
+452 LLFLL

-546 EKLDEAGFEE
+546 EKLDEAAFEE
-556 YLLWD
+556 YLLWS
-561 RLYKHKIFMPF
+561 RLYNHKTFMPF

-582 YLNQKEVLP
+582 YLNEKEVLP

-601 YIDTEIFVDKL
+601 YIEAEIFVDKL

-637 EVSATA
+637 NVSAAA
-643 KEKARQLKGDYA
+643 KAKAQKLKGTYA
-655 KAIQYYLGLTDEIQP
+655 PAIQYYLGITDKIQP
-670 TEELLPLWTQIT
+670 TEEFLPLWTQIT

-690 FPEFEITSA
+690 FPEFETTSA
-699 KDIPSVVKPYYIGYG
+699 KEIPSVVKPYYIGYG
-714 WTKWRDR
+714 WTKWRGR
-721 DMFTFHNY
+721 DIFTFHNY

-743 EYYRNSFSP
+743 EHYRNSFSP
-752 FYYNACGGSTPLST
+752 LYYNACGGSTPLST

-801 LPLEAV
+801 LPLEAI

-847 DEDLHYV
+847 GEDLHYV

-877 RPTRDPKLKAFQR
+877 RPTYDPKIKTFG
-890 KVVTLYLEEVKKQD
+890 KEVVALYLEEVKKQE
-904 KLPRNH
+904 KLPRYH
-910 KKLVEFI
+910 KKLAAFGD
-917 HL
+917 

>member
-8 AIKAHD
+8 AVKAHD
-14 FNTIRTI
+14 FNAIRTI
-21 CFDLSQEERL
+21 CFGLSEEERL

-49 KSWAKNVPNDAI
+49 KSWAKNVPNDRI

-76 ILHFEQKNNI
+76 ILHFERKNNI
-86 CPWYAKGV
+86 SPWYAKGV

-115 GAYLKEELPQMYRE
+115 GAYLKEELPQMYLE

-153 LFVKNFYHK
+153 LFVENFYHK

-204 LAMYQILAKNNY
+204 LAMYHILAKNNY

-224 QYLEALLNPWKKN
+224 QYLQALLNPWKKN
-237 ILNAYCRWIEVINP
+237 ILNAYCRWIEAINP

-260 YTFFSLLSLGNTAL
+260 YILFSILSLGNTAL

-294 AFADNFAL
+294 SFADNFTL
-302 CFATQKIAKSQLI
+302 CFAIPKIAKSQLI
-315 GVEILEKYYQKQAPT
+315 GLDILEKYYKKQAPT
-330 SPDYRE
+330 NTEYRE

-343 VPDAQLQEKVVTLL
+343 VPEVILQEKVAGLL
-357 TTYFNHE
+357 TTYFAEE
-364 GLPEVIA
+364 GLAEVVA
-371 PYRDYLKGKA
+371 PYRDYLKI
-381 QDLLATLNPTPVPPP
+381 PTPV
-396 EGKGASLNQDNNL
+396 SLPQEEEPLNKEACQDNISSSFEERFPL
-409 PSQFADCPPSGK
+409 EVGKLQVPTTAD
-421 SARAE
+421 A
-426 YVGELEPHSSHN
+426 
-438 SDTPRTPKIARAAR
+438 
-452 TLTPENLLFLL
+452 LLFLL

-468 ERTAATIDLF
+468 ERTAGTIDLF

-487 SLPANYTKELAPY
+487 RLPANYTKELAPY
-500 LKKLMKSHYLD
+500 LKKLMKNHYLD
-511 SVTTIIKGF
+511 SVITIIKGF

-546 EKLDEAGFEE
+546 EKLDEAAFEA
-556 YLLWD
+556 YLLWG
-561 RLYKHKIFMPF
+561 RLYNHKTFMPF

-582 YLNQKEVLP
+582 YLNEKEVLP

-601 YIDTEIFVDKL
+601 YIEAEIFVDKL

-637 EVSATA
+637 NVSAAA
-643 KEKARQLKGDYA
+643 KAKVQKLKGTYA
-655 KAIQYYLGLTDEIQP
+655 PAIQYYLGITDKIQP
-670 TEELLPLWTQIT
+670 TEEFLPLWTQIT

-690 FPEFEITSA
+690 FPEFETTSA
-699 KDIPSVVKPYYIGYG
+699 KEIPSVVKPYYIGYG
-714 WTKWRDR
+714 WTKWRGR
-721 DMFTFHNY
+721 DIFTFHNY

-743 EYYRNSFSP
+743 EHYRNSFSP
-752 FYYNACGGSTPLST
+752 LYYNACGGSTPLST

-801 LPLEAV
+801 LPLEAI

-836 AYEYILQALAR
+836 AYEYILQALTR
-847 DEDLHYV
+847 GEDLHYV
-854 GRYLSDALAMHFS
+854 ARYLSDALAMHFS
-867 PINRFIEFLD
+867 PINRFVEFLD
-877 RPTRDPKLKAFQR
+877 RPISDPKVKAFQR
-890 KVVTLYLEEVKKQD
+890 KVVALYLEEAKKQN

-910 KKLVEFI
+910 KKIAEFN
-917 HL
+917 HQ

>member
-14 FNTIRTI
+14 FNAIRNI
-21 CFDLSQEERL
+21 CFGLSEEERL

-49 KSWAKNVPNDAI
+49 KSWAKNVPNDHI

-76 ILHFEQKNNI
+76 ILHFERKNNI

-115 GAYLKEELPQMYRE
+115 GAYLKEELPQMYQE
-129 NAEYISFEMLWVLYK
+129 NAEYISFEMLWMLYK

-153 LFVKNFYHK
+153 LFVENFYHK

-171 FIDLLL
+171 FINLLL

-191 KYIYTYLYDTEYI
+191 KYIYDYLYHTEYI

-280 QLQKAANASTFDFQ
+280 QLQKAVNASAFDFQ

-302 CFATQKIAKSQLI
+302 CFTIQKIAKSQLI

-330 SPDYRE
+330 NPVYRE

-343 VPDAQLQEKVVTLL
+343 VPDAKLQEKVANLL
-357 TTYFNHE
+357 TTYFNQE

-396 EGKGASLNQDNNL
+396 EGKGASLNQDNDLSSQL
-409 PSQFADCPPSGK
+409 PDCPPSGV
-421 SARAE
+421 R
-426 YVGELEPHSSHN
+426 GLEPRTSQTAST
-438 SDTPRTPKIARAAR
+438 TP
-452 TLTPENLLFLL
+452 TLTPVPYPLTPEDLLFLL

-520 LYCYSHQKPLE
+520 LYCYSYQKPLE

-546 EKLDEAGFEE
+546 EKLDEAAFEE
-556 YLLWD
+556 YLLWN
-561 RLYKHKIFMPF
+561 RLYKHKTFIPF

-582 YLNQKEVLP
+582 YLNEKEVLS

-655 KAIQYYLGLTDEIQP
+655 KAIQYYLGLTDEVQP

-682 RIKHPDRE
+682 RIKYPDRE
-690 FPEFEITSA
+690 FPEFETTSA
-699 KDIPSVVKPYYIGYG
+699 KEIPSVVKPYYIGYG
-714 WTKWRDR
+714 WTKWRGR

-729 DIGYDEK
+729 DVGYDEK

-743 EYYRNSFSP
+743 GHYRNSFSP
-752 FYYNACGGSTPLST
+752 LYYNACGGSTPLST

-795 EIRNMQ
+795 EIRNML

-847 DEDLHYV
+847 GEDLHYV
-854 GRYLSDALAMHFS
+854 ARYLSDVLAMHFS
-867 PINRFIEFLD
+867 PINRFVEFLD

-890 KVVTLYLEEVKKQD
+890 KVVALYLEETKKQD

-910 KKLVEFI
+910 KKLAEFS
-917 HL
+917 H

>member
-1 MKENLLS
+1 MKENLFS

-14 FNTIRTI
+14 FNEIRTI
-21 CFDLSQEERL
+21 CFGLSEEERL

-36 FLDTPITQMYDMP
+36 FLDTPITQMYDLP
-49 KSWAKNVPNDAI
+49 KSWAKNVPNDHI

-76 ILHFEQKNNI
+76 ILHFERKNNI
-86 CPWYAKGV
+86 SPWYAKGV

-294 AFADNFAL
+294 SFADNFAL
-302 CFATQKIAKSQLI
+302 CFTIQKIAKSQLI

-330 SPDYRE
+330 NPDYRE

-343 VPDAQLQEKVVTLL
+343 VPDAKLQEKVANLL
-357 TTYFNHE
+357 TTYFNQE

-371 PYRDYLKGKA
+371 PYCDYLKGKA
-381 QDLLATLNPTPVPPP
+381 QDLLATLSPSENSENSENSHSSHSSHPLTPVP
-396 EGKGASLNQDNNL
+396 
-409 PSQFADCPPSGK
+409 CP
-421 SARAE
+421 
-426 YVGELEPHSSHN
+426 
-438 SDTPRTPKIARAAR
+438 
-452 TLTPENLLFLL
+452 LTPEDLLFLL

-478 FEGLVQLQE
+478 FEGLVQQQE

-546 EKLDEAGFEE
+546 EKLDEAAFEE
-556 YLLWD
+556 YLLWG
-561 RLYKHKIFMPF
+561 RLYNHKTFMPF

-582 YLNQKEVLP
+582 YLNEKEVLP

-601 YIDTEIFVDKL
+601 YIEAEIFVDKL

-637 EVSATA
+637 NVSAAA
-643 KEKARQLKGDYA
+643 KAKAQKLKGTYA
-655 KAIQYYLGLTDEIQP
+655 PTIQYYLGITDKIQP
-670 TEELLPLWTQIT
+670 TEEFLPLWTQIT

-690 FPEFEITSA
+690 FPEFETTSA
-699 KDIPSVVKPYYIGYG
+699 KEIPSVVKPYYIGYG
-714 WTKWRDR
+714 WTKWRGR

-729 DIGYDEK
+729 DVGYDEK

-743 EYYRNSFSP
+743 EHYRNSFSP
-752 FYYNACGGSTPLST
+752 LYYNACGGSTPLST

-787 ANNACGAE
+787 ANNACGAD

-847 DEDLHYV
+847 GEDLHYV

-867 PINRFIEFLD
+867 PINRFVEFLD
-877 RPTRDPKLKAFQR
+877 RPNPPAVKAFG
-890 KVVTLYLEEVKKQD
+890 KEVVALYLEEVKKQE
-904 KLPRNH
+904 KLPRYH
-910 KKLVEFI
+910 KKLAAFGD
-917 HL
+917 

>member
-8 AIKAHD
+8 AVKAHD
-14 FNTIRTI
+14 FNAIRTI
-21 CFDLSQEERL
+21 CFGLSEEERL

-49 KSWAKNVPNDAI
+49 KSWAKNVPNDHI

-76 ILHFEQKNNI
+76 ILHFERKNNI
-86 CPWYAKGV
+86 SPWYVKGV

-153 LFVKNFYHK
+153 LFIENFYHK

-204 LAMYQILAKNNY
+204 LAMYHILAKNNY

-224 QYLEALLNPWKKN
+224 QYLQALLNPWKKN
-237 ILNAYCRWIEVINP
+237 ILNAYCRWIEAINP
-251 TADEVIENQ
+251 TAEEVIENQ
-260 YTFFSLLSLGNTAL
+260 YILFSILSLGNTAL

-294 AFADNFAL
+294 SFADNFTL
-302 CFATQKIAKSQLI
+302 CFAIPKIAKSQLI
-315 GVEILEKYYQKQAPT
+315 GLDILEKYYKKQAPT
-330 SPDYRE
+330 NTEYRE

-343 VPDAQLQEKVVTLL
+343 VPEVILQEKVAGLL
-357 TTYFNHE
+357 TTYFAEE
-364 GLPEVIA
+364 GLAEVVA
-371 PYRDYLKGKA
+371 PYRDYLKI
-381 QDLLATLNPTPVPPP
+381 PTPV
-396 EGKGASLNQDNNL
+396 SLPQEEDPLSKEACQDNISSSFEERFPL
-409 PSQFADCPPSGK
+409 EVGKLQVPTTAD
-421 SARAE
+421 A
-426 YVGELEPHSSHN
+426 
-438 SDTPRTPKIARAAR
+438 
-452 TLTPENLLFLL
+452 LLFLL

-468 ERTAATIDLF
+468 ERTAGTIDLF

-487 SLPANYTKELAPY
+487 SLPTNYTKELAPY
-500 LKKLMKSHYLD
+500 LKKLMKNHYLD

-546 EKLDEAGFEE
+546 EKLDEAAFEE
-556 YLLWD
+556 YLLWS
-561 RLYKHKIFMPF
+561 RLYNHKTFMPF

-582 YLNQKEVLP
+582 YLNEKEVLP

-601 YIDTEIFVDKL
+601 YIEAEIFIDKL

-637 EVSATA
+637 NVSAAA
-643 KEKARQLKGDYA
+643 KAKAQKLKGTYA
-655 KAIQYYLGLTDEIQP
+655 PAIQYYLGITDKIQP
-670 TEELLPLWTQIT
+670 TEEFLPLWTQIT

-690 FPEFEITSA
+690 FPEFETTSA
-699 KDIPSVVKPYYIGYG
+699 KEIPSVVKPYYIGYE
-714 WTKWRDR
+714 WTKWRGKDI
-721 DMFTFHNY
+721 FTFHNY

-743 EYYRNSFSP
+743 EHYRNSFSP
-752 FYYNACGGSTPLST
+752 LYYNACGGSTPLST

-801 LPLEAV
+801 LPLEAI

-847 DEDLHYV
+847 GEDLHYV

-867 PINRFIEFLD
+867 PINRFVEFLD
-877 RPTRDPKLKAFQR
+877 RPTRDPKVKAFQK
-890 KVVTLYLEEVKKQD
+890 KVVALYLEEAKKQD

-910 KKLVEFI
+910 KKLAAFGD
-917 HL
+917 

>member
-8 AIKAHD
+8 AVKAHD
-14 FNTIRTI
+14 FNAIRTI
-21 CFDLSQEERL
+21 CFGLSEEERL

-49 KSWAKNVPNDAI
+49 KSWAKNVPNDHI
-61 VMAYAFMCLSDQREE
+61 VIAYAFMCLSDQREE
-76 ILHFEQKNNI
+76 ILHFERKNNI
-86 CPWYAKGV
+86 SPWYAKGV

-144 MDLIPFNEK
+144 LDLIPFNEK
-153 LFVKNFYHK
+153 LFIENFYHK

-204 LAMYQILAKNNY
+204 LAMYHILAKNNY

-224 QYLEALLNPWKKN
+224 QYLQALLNPWKKN
-237 ILNAYCRWIEVINP
+237 ILNAYCRWIEAINP
-251 TADEVIENQ
+251 TAEEVIENQ
-260 YTFFSLLSLGNTAL
+260 YILFSILSLGNTAL

-294 AFADNFAL
+294 SFADNFTL
-302 CFATQKIAKSQLI
+302 CFAIPKIAKSQLI
-315 GVEILEKYYQKQAPT
+315 GLDILEKYYKKQAPT
-330 SPDYRE
+330 NTEYRE

-343 VPDAQLQEKVVTLL
+343 VPEVILQEKVAGLL
-357 TTYFNHE
+357 TTYFAEE
-364 GLPEVIA
+364 GLAEVVA
-371 PYRDYLKGKA
+371 PYRDYLKI
-381 QDLLATLNPTPVPPP
+381 PTPV
-396 EGKGASLNQDNNL
+396 SLPQEEDPLSKEACQDNISSSFEEHFPL
-409 PSQFADCPPSGK
+409 EVGKLQVPTTAD
-421 SARAE
+421 A
-426 YVGELEPHSSHN
+426 
-438 SDTPRTPKIARAAR
+438 
-452 TLTPENLLFLL
+452 LLFLL

-468 ERTAATIDLF
+468 ERTAGTIDLF

-500 LKKLMKSHYLD
+500 LKKLMKSYYLD

-546 EKLDEAGFEE
+546 EKLDEAAFEE

-582 YLNQKEVLP
+582 YLNEKEVLP

-601 YIDTEIFVDKL
+601 YIEAEIFVDKL

-637 EVSATA
+637 NVSEAA
-643 KEKARQLKGDYA
+643 KAKAQKLKGTYA
-655 KAIQYYLGLTDEIQP
+655 PAIQYYLGITDKIQP
-670 TEELLPLWTQIT
+670 TEEFLPLWTQIT

-690 FPEFEITSA
+690 FPEFETTSA
-699 KDIPSVVKPYYIGYG
+699 KEIPSVVKPYYIGYG
-714 WTKWRDR
+714 WTKWRGR
-721 DMFTFHNY
+721 DIFTFHNY

-743 EYYRNSFSP
+743 EHYRNSFSP
-752 FYYNACGGSTPLST
+752 LYYNACGGSTPLST

-801 LPLEAV
+801 LPLEAI

-847 DEDLHYV
+847 GEDLHYV

-867 PINRFIEFLD
+867 PINRFVEFLD
-877 RPTRDPKLKAFQR
+877 RPTRDPKVKAFQR
-890 KVVTLYLEEVKKQD
+890 KVVALYLEEAKKQN

-910 KKLVEFI
+910 KKIAEFN
-917 HL
+917 HQ

>member
-14 FNTIRTI
+14 FNEIRTI
-21 CFDLSQEERL
+21 CFGLSEEERL

-36 FLDTPITQMYDMP
+36 FLDTPITQMYDLP
-49 KSWAKNVPNDAI
+49 KSWAKNVPNDHI

-76 ILHFEQKNNI
+76 ILHFERKNNI
-86 CPWYAKGV
+86 SPWYAKGV

-153 LFVKNFYHK
+153 LFVENFYHK

-204 LAMYQILAKNNY
+204 LAMYHILAKNNY

-280 QLQKAANASTFDFQ
+280 QLQKATNASAFDFQ
-294 AFADNFAL
+294 SFADNFVL

-315 GVEILEKYYQKQAPT
+315 GVEILEKHYKKQAPT
-330 SPDYRE
+330 HPDYRE

-343 VPDAQLQEKVVTLL
+343 VPDTQLQEKVASLL

-381 QDLLATLNPTPVPPP
+381 QALLATLSPSENSENSENSPT
-396 EGKGASLNQDNNL
+396 A
-409 PSQFADCPPSGK
+409 CT
-421 SARAE
+421 ARTS
-426 YVGELEPHSSHN
+426 HSS
-438 SDTPRTPKIARAAR
+438 RTSQTARAAR
-452 TLTPENLLFLL
+452 TLTPEDLLFLL

-468 ERTAATIDLF
+468 ERTAETIDLF
-478 FEGLVQLQE
+478 FEGIVQLQE

-546 EKLDEAGFEE
+546 EKLDEAAFEE
-556 YLLWD
+556 YLLWN

-582 YLNQKEVLP
+582 YLNEKELLP

-631 NRLLFR
+631 NRLLFK
-637 EVSATA
+637 EVSAAA

-655 KAIQYYLGLTDEIQP
+655 KAIQYYLGLTDEIQL
-670 TEELLPLWTQIT
+670 TEELLPLWAQIT

-690 FPEFEITSA
+690 FPEFENTSA

-743 EYYRNSFSP
+743 EHYRNSFSP
-752 FYYNACGGSTPLST
+752 LYYNACGGSTPLST

-801 LPLEAV
+801 LPLEAI

-847 DEDLHYV
+847 GEDLHYV

-867 PINRFIEFLD
+867 PINRFVEFLD
-877 RPTRDPKLKAFQR
+877 RPNPPAVKAFG
-890 KVVTLYLEEVKKQD
+890 KEVVALYLEEVKKQE
-904 KLPRNH
+904 KLPRYH
-910 KKLVEFI
+910 KKLAAFGD
-917 HL
+917 

>member
-14 FNTIRTI
+14 FNAIRTI
-21 CFDLSQEERL
+21 CFGLSQEERL

-76 ILHFEQKNNI
+76 ILHFERKNNI

-153 LFVKNFYHK
+153 LFVENFYHK

-191 KYIYTYLYDTEYI
+191 KYIYTYLYHTEYI

-280 QLQKAANASTFDFQ
+280 QLQKAANASAFDFQ
-294 AFADNFAL
+294 SFADNFAL
-302 CFATQKIAKSQLI
+302 CFTTQKIAKSQLI
-315 GVEILEKYYQKQAPT
+315 GVEILEKHYQKQAPT
-330 SPDYRE
+330 NPDYCE

-343 VPDAQLQEKVVTLL
+343 VPDAQLQEKIATLL

-381 QDLLATLNPTPVPPP
+381 QDLLATLSPSENSENSENSPT
-396 EGKGASLNQDNNL
+396 AC
-409 PSQFADCPPSGK
+409 A
-421 SARAE
+421 ARTS
-426 YVGELEPHSSHN
+426 HSS
-438 SDTPRTPKIARAAR
+438 RTPKIARAAR
-452 TLTPENLLFLL
+452 TLTPITYPLTPEKLLFLL

-546 EKLDEAGFEE
+546 EKLDEAAFEE
-556 YLLWD
+556 YLLWN
-561 RLYKHKIFMPF
+561 RLYKHKTFIPF

-582 YLNQKEVLP
+582 YLNEKEVLP

-631 NRLLFR
+631 NRLLFT
-637 EVSATA
+637 EVSEAA

-655 KAIQYYLGLTDEIQP
+655 PAIQYYLGLTDEIQP

-690 FPEFEITSA
+690 FPEFENTSA

-729 DIGYDEK
+729 DVGYDEK

-743 EYYRNSFSP
+743 GHYRNSFSP

-795 EIRNMQ
+795 EIRNML

-847 DEDLHYV
+847 GEDLHYV
-854 GRYLSDALAMHFS
+854 GRYLSDVLAMHFS
-867 PINRFIEFLD
+867 PINRFVESLD
-877 RPTRDPKLKAFQR
+877 RPTHDPKLKAFQR
-890 KVVTLYLEEVKKQD
+890 KVVTLYLDEAKKQD

-910 KKLVEFI
+910 KKLVEFS
-917 HL
+917 L

>member
-8 AIKAHD
+8 SIKEHD
-14 FNTIRTI
+14 FNAIRTI
-21 CFDLSQEERL
+21 CFGLSQEERL

-49 KSWAKNVPNDAI
+49 RSWAKNVPNDAI

-153 LFVKNFYHK
+153 LFVENFYHK

-177 QYPEIAT
+177 QYPEITT

-191 KYIYTYLYDTEYI
+191 KYIYTYLYHTEYI

-224 QYLEALLNPWKKN
+224 QYLKALLNPWKKN

-280 QLQKAANASTFDFQ
+280 QLQKAANASAFDFQ
-294 AFADNFAL
+294 SFADNFAL
-302 CFATQKIAKSQLI
+302 CFTTQKIAKSQLI
-315 GVEILEKYYQKQAPT
+315 GVEILEKHYQKQAST
-330 SPDYRE
+330 NPDYCE

-343 VPDAQLQEKVVTLL
+343 VPDAQLQEKVANLL

-371 PYRDYLKGKA
+371 PYCDYLKGKA
-381 QDLLATLNPTPVPPP
+381 QDLLATLSPSENSENSENSPT
-396 EGKGASLNQDNNL
+396 AC
-409 PSQFADCPPSGK
+409 A
-421 SARAE
+421 ARTS
-426 YVGELEPHSSHN
+426 HSS
-438 SDTPRTPKIARAAR
+438 RTPKTAHAAR
-452 TLTPENLLFLL
+452 ILTPITYPLTPEKLLFLL

-478 FEGLVQLQE
+478 FEGLVQQQE

-546 EKLDEAGFEE
+546 EKLDEAAFEE
-556 YLLWD
+556 YLLWG
-561 RLYKHKIFMPF
+561 RLYNHKTFMPF

-582 YLNQKEVLP
+582 YLNEKEVLP

-690 FPEFEITSA
+690 FPEFENTSA

-714 WTKWRDR
+714 WAKWRDR

-729 DIGYDEK
+729 DVGYDEK

-743 EYYRNSFSP
+743 GHYRNSFSP

-787 ANNACGAE
+787 ANNACGAD
-795 EIRNMQ
+795 EIRNML

-847 DEDLHYV
+847 GEDLHYV
-854 GRYLSDALAMHFS
+854 GRYLSDVLAMHFS
-867 PINRFIEFLD
+867 PINRFVEFLD

-890 KVVTLYLEEVKKQD
+890 KVVTLYLDEAKKQD

-910 KKLVEFI
+910 KKLVEFS
-917 HL
+917 L

>member
-14 FNTIRTI
+14 FTAIRNI
-21 CFDLSQEERL
+21 CFSLSEEERL

-49 KSWAKNVPNDAI
+49 KSWAKNVPNDDI

-76 ILHFEQKNNI
+76 ILHFERKNNI
-86 CPWYAKGV
+86 SPWYAKGV

-115 GAYLKEELPQMYRE
+115 GAYLKEELPQMYLE
-129 NAEYISFEMLWVLYK
+129 NAKYISFEMLWVLYK

-153 LFVKNFYHK
+153 LFVENFYHK

-204 LAMYQILAKNNY
+204 LAMYHILAKNNY

-224 QYLEALLNPWKKN
+224 QYLQALLNPWKKN
-237 ILNAYCRWIEVINP
+237 ILNAYCRWIEAINP
-251 TADEVIENQ
+251 TAEEVIENQ
-260 YTFFSLLSLGNTAL
+260 YILFSILSLGNTAL

-294 AFADNFAL
+294 SFADNFAL
-302 CFATQKIAKSQLI
+302 CFAIPKIAKSQLI
-315 GVEILEKYYQKQAPT
+315 GLDILEKYYKKQAPT
-330 SPDYRE
+330 NTKYRE

-343 VPDAQLQEKVVTLL
+343 VPEVILQEKVAGLL
-357 TTYFNHE
+357 TTYFAEE
-364 GLPEVIA
+364 GLAEVVA
-371 PYRDYLKGKA
+371 PYRDYLKI
-381 QDLLATLNPTPVPPP
+381 PTPV
-396 EGKGASLNQDNNL
+396 SLPQEEDPLSKEACQDNI
-409 PSQFADCPPSGK
+409 SSSFEERFALEVGK
-421 SARAE
+421 LQVPTTADA
-426 YVGELEPHSSHN
+426 
-438 SDTPRTPKIARAAR
+438 
-452 TLTPENLLFLL
+452 LLFLL

-468 ERTAATIDLF
+468 ERTAGTIDLF

-487 SLPANYTKELAPY
+487 RLPANYTKELAPY
-500 LKKLMKSHYLD
+500 LKKLMKNHYLD

-531 IPPYQY
+531 IPSYQY

-546 EKLDEAGFEE
+546 EKLDEAAFEE
-556 YLLWD
+556 YLLWG
-561 RLYKHKIFMPF
+561 RLYNHKTFMPF

-582 YLNQKEVLP
+582 YLNKKEVLP

-601 YIDTEIFVDKL
+601 YIETEIFVDKL

-637 EVSATA
+637 NVSAAA
-643 KEKARQLKGDYA
+643 KAKAQKLKGTYA
-655 KAIQYYLGLTDEIQP
+655 PAIQYYLGITDKIQP
-670 TEELLPLWTQIT
+670 TEEFLPLWTQIT

-690 FPEFEITSA
+690 FPEFETTSA
-699 KDIPSVVKPYYIGYG
+699 KEIPSVVKPYYIGYG

-743 EYYRNSFSP
+743 EHYRNSFSP
-752 FYYNACGGSTPLST
+752 LYYNACGGSTPLST

-801 LPLEAV
+801 LPLEAI

-836 AYEYILQALAR
+836 AYEYILQALTR
-847 DEDLHYV
+847 GEDLHYV

-867 PINRFIEFLD
+867 PINRFVEFLD
-877 RPTRDPKLKAFQR
+877 RPTRDPKVKAFQR
-890 KVVTLYLEEVKKQD
+890 KVVALYLEEAKKQN

-910 KKLVEFI
+910 KKLAAFSD
-917 HL
+917 

>member
-1 MKENLLS
+1 MKENLLF

-14 FNTIRTI
+14 FNEIRNI
-21 CFDLSQEERL
+21 CFGLSQEERL

-36 FLDTPITQMYDMP
+36 FLDTPITQIYDLP
-49 KSWAKNVPNDAI
+49 KSWAKNVPNDHI

-76 ILHFEQKNNI
+76 ILHFERKNNI
-86 CPWYAKGV
+86 SPWYAKGV

-115 GAYLKEELPQMYRE
+115 GAYLKEELPQMYLE

-153 LFVKNFYHK
+153 LFVENFYHK

-204 LAMYQILAKNNY
+204 LAMYHILAKNNY

-224 QYLEALLNPWKKN
+224 QYLQALLNPWKKN
-237 ILNAYCRWIEVINP
+237 ILNAYCRWIEAINP
-251 TADEVIENQ
+251 TAEEVIENQ
-260 YTFFSLLSLGNTAL
+260 YILFSILSLGNTAL

-280 QLQKAANASTFDFQ
+280 QLQKAANASAFDFQ
-294 AFADNFAL
+294 SFADNFTL
-302 CFATQKIAKSQLI
+302 CFAIPKIAKSQLI
-315 GVEILEKYYQKQAPT
+315 GLEILEKYYKKQAPT
-330 SPDYRE
+330 NTEYRE

-343 VPDAQLQEKVVTLL
+343 VPEVILQEKVAGLL
-357 TTYFNHE
+357 TTYFAEE
-364 GLPEVIA
+364 GLAEVVA
-371 PYRDYLKGKA
+371 PYRDYLKI
-381 QDLLATLNPTPVPPP
+381 PTPV
-396 EGKGASLNQDNNL
+396 SLPQEEEPLSKEACQDNISSSFEERFPL
-409 PSQFADCPPSGK
+409 EVGKLEVPTTAD
-421 SARAE
+421 A
-426 YVGELEPHSSHN
+426 
-438 SDTPRTPKIARAAR
+438 
-452 TLTPENLLFLL
+452 LLFLL

-468 ERTAATIDLF
+468 ERTAGTIDLF
-478 FEGLVQLQE
+478 FEVLVQLQE
-487 SLPANYTKELAPY
+487 RLPANYTKELAPY
-500 LKKLMKSHYLD
+500 LKKLMKNHYLD

-531 IPPYQY
+531 IPSYQY

-546 EKLDEAGFEE
+546 EKLDEAAFEE

-561 RLYKHKIFMPF
+561 RLYNHKTFMPF

-582 YLNQKEVLP
+582 YLNEKEVLP

-601 YIDTEIFVDKL
+601 YIEAEIFVDKL

-637 EVSATA
+637 NVSAAA
-643 KEKARQLKGDYA
+643 KAKAQKLKGTYTP
-655 KAIQYYLGLTDEIQP
+655 AIQYYLGITDKIQP
-670 TEELLPLWTQIT
+670 TEEFLPLWTQIT

-690 FPEFEITSA
+690 FPEFETTSA
-699 KDIPSVVKPYYIGYG
+699 KEIPSVVKPYYIGYG

-743 EYYRNSFSP
+743 EHYRNSFSP
-752 FYYNACGGSTPLST
+752 LYYNACGGSTPLST

-801 LPLEAV
+801 LPLEAI

-847 DEDLHYV
+847 GEDLHYV

-867 PINRFIEFLD
+867 PINRFVEFLD
-877 RPTRDPKLKAFQR
+877 RPTRDPKVKAFLR
-890 KVVTLYLEEVKKQD
+890 KVVALYLEEAKKQN

-910 KKLVEFI
+910 KKLAAFSD
-917 HL
+917 

>member
-14 FNTIRTI
+14 FTAIRNI
-21 CFDLSQEERL
+21 CFSLSEEERL

-49 KSWAKNVPNDAI
+49 KSWAKNVPNDDI

-76 ILHFEQKNNI
+76 ILHFERKNNI

-115 GAYLKEELPQMYRE
+115 GAYLKEELPQMYVE
-129 NAEYISFEMLWVLYK
+129 NAKYISFEMLWVLYK

-204 LAMYQILAKNNY
+204 LAMYHILAKNNY

-224 QYLEALLNPWKKN
+224 QYLQALLNPWKKN

-260 YTFFSLLSLGNTAL
+260 YTFFSLLTLGNTAL

-294 AFADNFAL
+294 SFADNFTL
-302 CFATQKIAKSQLI
+302 CFAIPKIAKSQLI
-315 GVEILEKYYQKQAPT
+315 GLDILEKYYKKQAPSNT
-330 SPDYRE
+330 EYRE

-343 VPDAQLQEKVVTLL
+343 VPEVILQEKVAGLL
-357 TTYFNHE
+357 TTYFAEE
-364 GLPEVIA
+364 GLAEVVA
-371 PYRDYLKGKA
+371 PYRDYLKI
-381 QDLLATLNPTPVPPP
+381 PTPV
-396 EGKGASLNQDNNL
+396 SLPQEEEPLNKEACQDNISSSFEERFPL
-409 PSQFADCPPSGK
+409 EVGKLQVPTTAD
-421 SARAE
+421 A
-426 YVGELEPHSSHN
+426 
-438 SDTPRTPKIARAAR
+438 
-452 TLTPENLLFLL
+452 LLFLL

-468 ERTAATIDLF
+468 ERTAGTIDLF

-500 LKKLMKSHYLD
+500 LKKLMKNHYLD
-511 SVTTIIKGF
+511 SVITIIKGF

-546 EKLDEAGFEE
+546 EKLDEAAFEE

-582 YLNQKEVLP
+582 YLNEKEVLP

-601 YIDTEIFVDKL
+601 YIEAEIFVDKL

-637 EVSATA
+637 NVSAAA
-643 KEKARQLKGDYA
+643 KAKAQKLKGTYA
-655 KAIQYYLGLTDEIQP
+655 PAIQYYLGITDKIQP
-670 TEELLPLWTQIT
+670 TEEFLPLWTQIT

-690 FPEFEITSA
+690 FPEFETTSA
-699 KDIPSVVKPYYIGYG
+699 KEIPSVVKPYYIGYG
-714 WTKWRDR
+714 WTKWRGR
-721 DMFTFHNY
+721 DIFTFHNY

-743 EYYRNSFSP
+743 EHYRNSFSSL
-752 FYYNACGGSTPLST
+752 YYNACGGSTPLST

-801 LPLEAV
+801 LPLEAI

-847 DEDLHYV
+847 GEDLHYV

-867 PINRFIEFLD
+867 PINRFVEFLD
-877 RPTRDPKLKAFQR
+877 RPTRDPKVKAFQR
-890 KVVTLYLEEVKKQD
+890 KVVALYLEEAKKQD

-910 KKLVEFI
+910 KKLAAFSD
-917 HL
+917 

>member
-8 AIKAHD
+8 AVKAHD
-14 FNTIRTI
+14 FNAIRTI
-21 CFDLSQEERL
+21 CFGLSEEERL

-49 KSWAKNVPNDAI
+49 KSWAKNVPNDHI

-76 ILHFEQKNNI
+76 ILHFERKNNI
-86 CPWYAKGV
+86 SPWYVKGV

-144 MDLIPFNEK
+144 LDLIPFNEK
-153 LFVKNFYHK
+153 LFIENFYHK

-184 QILAAAP
+184 QILAVAP

-204 LAMYQILAKNNY
+204 LAMYHILAKNNY

-224 QYLEALLNPWKKN
+224 QYLQALLNPWKKN

-251 TADEVIENQ
+251 TAEEVIENQ
-260 YTFFSLLSLGNTAL
+260 YILFSILSLGNTAL

-280 QLQKAANASTFDFQ
+280 QLQKAANASAFDFQ
-294 AFADNFAL
+294 SFADNFTL
-302 CFATQKIAKSQLI
+302 CFAIPKIAKSQLI
-315 GVEILEKYYQKQAPT
+315 GLDILEKHYKKQAPSNT
-330 SPDYRE
+330 EYRE

-343 VPDAQLQEKVVTLL
+343 VPEVILQEKVAGLL
-357 TTYFNHE
+357 TTYFAEE
-364 GLPEVIA
+364 GLAEVVA
-371 PYRDYLKGKA
+371 PYRDYLKI
-381 QDLLATLNPTPVPPP
+381 PTPV
-396 EGKGASLNQDNNL
+396 SLPQEEDPLSKEACQDNISSSFEEHFPL
-409 PSQFADCPPSGK
+409 EVGKLQVPTTAD
-421 SARAE
+421 A
-426 YVGELEPHSSHN
+426 
-438 SDTPRTPKIARAAR
+438 
-452 TLTPENLLFLL
+452 LLFLL

-468 ERTAATIDLF
+468 ERTAGTIDLF

-500 LKKLMKSHYLD
+500 LKKLMKNHYFD
-511 SVTTIIKGF
+511 SVITIIKGF

-546 EKLDEAGFEE
+546 EKLDEAAFEE
-556 YLLWD
+556 YLLWS
-561 RLYKHKIFMPF
+561 RLYNHKTFMPF

-582 YLNQKEVLP
+582 YLNEKEVLP

-601 YIDTEIFVDKL
+601 YIEAEIFVDKL

-637 EVSATA
+637 NVSAAA
-643 KEKARQLKGDYA
+643 KAKAQKLKGTYA
-655 KAIQYYLGLTDEIQP
+655 PAIQYYLGITDKIQP
-670 TEELLPLWTQIT
+670 TEEFLPLWTQIT

-690 FPEFEITSA
+690 FPEFETTSA
-699 KDIPSVVKPYYIGYG
+699 KEIPSVVKPYYIGYG
-714 WTKWRDR
+714 WTKWRGR
-721 DMFTFHNY
+721 DIFTFHNY

-743 EYYRNSFSP
+743 EHYRNSFSP
-752 FYYNACGGSTPLST
+752 LYYNACGGSTPLST

-801 LPLEAV
+801 LPLEAI

-847 DEDLHYV
+847 GEDLHYV

-877 RPTRDPKLKAFQR
+877 RPTYDPKIKTFG
-890 KVVTLYLEEVKKQD
+890 KEVVALYLEEVKKQE
-904 KLPRNH
+904 KLPRYH
-910 KKLVEFI
+910 KKLAAFGD
-917 HL
+917 